1 MNKVFKV
8 IWNHATQSW
17 VAVSELTSA
26 KGKTKSKKLTALSVA
41 VGSALVGTPALAAV
55 YVNNQQVAAA
65 GSSSRLVISTGAS
78 DTIANKIDS
87 TTTTKYDNFI
97 RIGDAND
104 PVTRD
109 GDILIGFGHK
119 NLSSGE
125 AGDTIIGHKANIG
138 GGNLDSFSTGVGYRV
153 QSAGPSVSIGVGA
166 RSDIKSNSG
175 WNSTRNGGVAIGA
188 YALQGGNADGGVAVG
203 ALSGGDYNYI
213 TSIGTLSGVG
223 GYQVDQVRD
232 KGYRVNGGNEGATSI
247 GYSAGARGRNSVAV
261 GREAT
266 TANGQGRDAV
276 SVGYSTHSIGE
287 SSVALGPYAVAGGF
301 SASEITALET
311 EKTRLEGVIAE
322 INSDWESAR
331 DQLNREAGIVST
343 VEVKFRMG
351 QLLSAREKAQQELN
365 RIKADLNRTSAT
377 PTQSTTTAM
386 AIGYKALANN
396 LNATAIGRQ
405 SQASAIS
412 AVALGTNARVN
423 ANLATSAIAIGKD
436 ANVLQNSTNAI
447 ALGMNASVVGD
458 LNGSSGSIA
467 IGSNTAAGNKN
478 ASWGANRDRRLG
490 FLAAQNATAVG
501 SESIAGA
508 DNALTLGYKNTVNAP
523 NSSAIGSN
531 NTVGTYS
538 SVAYVNNVASATY
551 SGVGSHVLGSN
562 INVTANNTMVIGN
575 NILVTEANRSGSVV
589 LGDNSSVPTNTTAIN
604 SAKVGNITY
613 SGFAGNLSGSSTDGS
628 AEVAADQGRFVSI
641 GNATAPRQIK
651 HVAAGRIEADSTDAI
666 NGSQLYSL
674 TGVVSNMGVSVAN
687 VIGGNAVLNPN
698 GTVSG
703 FSQPLNTTALSNDQ
717 DYTAPTTP
725 AANVSTAITNL
736 NNYVN
741 AGWKIAQGDEPAA
754 KARISPNEQVNFK
767 ADGLATVSVAEN
779 TTNNGADVTYS
790 VKKGTFDTTT
800 NGTVKANST
809 EGVVTNADVA
819 TAVNNSGWNTTLSTG
834 KTLNVNP
841 GDQVNYV
848 NGNGTTANVTTTTVG
863 GKDVVSV
870 SYNVNE
876 TTGTVNPNGTV
887 KVSDNNA
894 FLNASA
900 VANLVNNA
908 GFNVTTKAVDKF
920 AEQTTKTARVK
931 AGGNV
936 TYIAG
941 KNIAIEQDNQNFTF
955 STTKDVTFENATVN
969 QTLTVGNGTNA
980 TNFTST
986 SEGLKVATSTGD
998 KQAIVNVKSTL
1009 PGTADSTGAALDT
1022 DTATSVTAPTLTT
1035 ENKARAAT
1043 IDDVVNTGWNLRGQ
1057 KAANGSVEAVDFV
1070 KPYDTV
1076 VFKSGNNATTDVITT
1091 TDDNKVSTVTI
1102 TAKAE
1107 PVKTSGLTTT
1117 VNNNGTVSV
1126 ATGEARTNLVNA
1138 TTVANAINA
1147 SGWNTNVTNATTGAT
1162 ETKVV
1167 TPGTQVDYVNGNGTT
1182 ANVSLKDGKVAVSYN
1197 VNQTKGSVNTNGT
1210 VSVVDG
1216 NSFLNASTV
1225 ANLVNNS
1232 AFSVTTAKVDAF
1244 AENQEGKANAAVKAG
1259 GNITYTAGKNIAIKQ
1274 AGTNFTFSTTKD
1286 VVFNNAQVNSTL
1298 TIGNGTATSPKVNI
1312 QSTTKGLD
1320 MGNAVLT
1327 NVSSGITPYAAG
1339 TTPVT
1344 TAKSGLAD
1352 LANSTQTNV
1361 VTVADAAK
1369 LGWVVSTD
1377 KTTTDATT
1385 GTADGNVY
1393 AANVTTANEVKFVG
1407 KGYATVSGA
1416 TDSNGV
1422 RTITVSVGNV
1432 GAGKINADG
1441 SVTET
1446 KAGLLTAEEGTKLIN
1461 GAGWLTNVTNAT
1473 TGATETKVVTPGT
1486 QVNYVDGNGTTA
1498 NVIKNTVGGKEVV
1511 SVSYDVKAGANT
1523 IAFNKDGDELVKVGD
1538 KYYKVA
1544 DVVDGKPTNNAV
1556 AVETADIATADNRT
1570 PYENALN
1577 GLVNLTSSVQSN
1589 AMTVADAARMGWVVS
1604 TSANDYSANVT
1615 NTKEVNFVGLG
1626 AVDVSGSN
1634 VDEIRNINVSVD
1646 LPVDYTE
1653 TTITE
1658 NGQEVDV
1665 VKLSDGK
1672 WYKVS
1677 DLNDQGEPK
1686 DDAVAVDTKVTPI
1699 SKKGAVLSD
1708 ASSSL
1713 NNNPYKA
1720 KEYTYD
1726 DVNQTVTP
1734 KTYAE
1739 LLAADPNFNKDEIK
1753 EGTNGVKLNNVGWAE
1768 APDQAV
1774 NLDQLN
1780 QTVYKSGFYVK
1791 QNGVDTKGTNSAE
1804 DSATEKVTPE
1814 DVVNFVNGKNTVLK
1828 ATTTRNA
1835 QTGQDTTNVTV
1846 DVDLPVVYTDAE
1858 GAKVVKV
1865 GDKYYY
1871 AEDVENGKLK
1881 NGVDA
1886 DNDAVTNVVA
1896 SMNNVAS
1903 DDDTAGN
1910 NVVLRNV
1917 AEGTKTLAF
1926 DTEGNPLVEI
1936 DGKYYKLNEDGKADT
1951 TTVITPAT
1959 SEQLKQL
1966 DDKYLAN
1973 FTSAVTGLADLDHS
1987 DQSNALTVADAQKL
2001 GWVVSAGDYAANVTN
2016 ANEVRFNGSNG
2027 ISVTGETD
2035 KNTGVRNINVSI
2047 AKGKVDGNTTT
2058 GVATGDTNYVTG
2070 DQVAKAI
2077 NESGWKTNV
2086 TNATTG
2092 LPETKVVTPGTQVDY
2107 VNGNGTTANVT
2118 LKDGKVAVSYNV
2130 NQTTGSVNPNGTATV
2145 TDGNAFLNASTV
2157 ANLVNNSAFSVTTAK
2172 VDAFAENQE
2181 GKANAAVKA
2190 GGNITYTAGKNIA
2203 ISQNGSNF
2211 TFSTTKD
2218 IEVDSVTANNR
2229 VQIGSGDTAVNL
2241 TSDSGALQVADKD
2254 GNATQ
2259 ITNVEAGTN
2268 VMAFNKEGDQLV
2280 QVGDKFYVVDPETN
2294 EVDFDQESTPATE
2307 EELDELAKAKPE
2319 LKAYVAYAKAAS
2331 GLADLDNSE
2340 QTNALTV
2347 ADAQRLGWVV
2357 SASGNDYADS
2367 VTNANEVRFNG
2378 VNGVS
2383 VTGNTTDGVRNI
2395 NISLNTTTLTSNAN
2409 GTTTVTNGNSYVNG
2423 TTVADA
2429 INKAGWNTTLSDG
2442 TTLNVNPGDQVNY
2455 VNGNGTTANVTKAK
2469 DANGNDVVSVSYN
2482 VNQTKGSVNTNGTV
2496 SVVDGNSFLNAS
2508 TVANLVNNSAFSV
2521 TTAKVDAFAENQ
2533 EGKANAAVK
2542 AGGNITYTAGK
2553 NIAISQNGSNFTFST
2568 TKDIEV
2574 DSVTANNRVQIG
2586 SGDTAVNL
2594 TSDSGALQVADKD
2607 GNATQITNVEA
2618 GTNVMAFNKEGDQLV
2633 QVGDK
2638 FYVVDPETNEVDF
2651 DQESTPATEEEL
2663 DELAKAKPELKAYVA
2678 YAKAASGLADLDNS
2692 EQTNAL
2698 TVADAQRLGWVV
2710 SASGNDYADSVTN
2723 ANEVRFNGVNGV
2735 SVTGNTTDGVRNIN
2749 ISLNTTTLTSNA
2761 NGTTTVTNG
2770 NSYVNGTTVAD
2781 AINKAGWNTTLSDG
2795 TTLNVNPGDQVNY
2808 VNGNGTTANVTK
2820 AKDANGND
2828 VVSVSYNVNQTKGSV
2843 NTNGTVSVVD
2853 GNSFLNASTVANLV
2867 NNSAFSVTTAKV
2879 DAFAENQEGKA
2890 NAAVKAGGNITYTA
2904 GKNIA
2909 ISQNGSNFTFSTTKD
2924 IEVDS
2929 VTANN
2934 RVQIGSGDT
2943 AVNLTSDSGALQVAD
2958 KDGNATQITN
2968 VEAGTNVMAFNKE
2981 GDQLVQ
2987 VGDKFYVVDPETNE
3001 VDFDQESTPATE
3013 EELDE
3018 LAKAKPELKAY
3029 VAYAKAAS
3037 GLADLDNSEQTNAL
3051 TVADAQ
3057 RLGWVV
3063 SASGNDYADSVT
3075 NANEVRFNGSNG
3087 ISVTGE
3093 TDEHGVRNINVSIA
3107 KGNVAGNTTTGV
3119 ATGDTNYVTG
3129 DQVANAINNSGWKT
3143 TATKVVDE
3151 AGNEIVDANKATA
3164 VNPGDSVNYVDGNS
3178 TKANVVVTK
3187 AADGKE
3193 TVNVSYDLVTE
3204 DHLTPVANDAKSVTK
3219 PTNID
3224 AKGKDAATV
3233 NDVLNAGWNLQANDE
3248 AVDAVT
3254 HGNNVN
3260 FTSKDGSVKITAKS
3274 DGSTSSL
3281 DFAVNATSIVN
3292 QVAGTI
3298 SYNKDGKA
3306 TTNGDGKRIATVGDV
3321 ANTINNTGWLTNVTD
3336 AKGNVT
3342 TKVVTPNT
3350 QVNYVNGDGT
3360 KANVVANSTTGGL
3373 DVTFNVKSAN
3383 PETLTVDGNGVKV
3396 NTGSITEATD
3406 VAGDAN
3412 RGKVTVAAGEGNKVA
3427 TVQNV
3432 ANAINS
3438 ASWTVKVA
3446 DTQEEITTSTANDEG
3461 SSVRAGNEITH
3472 VAGKNLKVKRDG
3484 RNVTYALAND
3494 VSVNTVTAQNSI
3506 KVGAG
3511 NAATTVTTSSAQDG
3525 VTEVKLADAAGK
3537 ATRITNVAAGVK
3549 DTDAVNVSQLRNS
3562 NAQINQNI
3570 AHLNNKVNRMGKDLR
3585 AGIAGSN
3592 AAAGLPQVYIPGKS
3606 MVAAAAGTFK
3616 GQSAVAVGYSRA
3628 SDNGKVI
3635 LKLQGNA
3642 NTRGDV
3648 GGSVGVGYQW

>member
-41 VGSALVGTPALAAV
+41 VGSALVGTPVLAAV
-55 YVNNQQVAAA
+55 YVNNQEVTTA
-65 GSSSRLVISTGAS
+65 GGGSRIVISTGAS
-78 DTIANKIDS
+78 QTIADKITP
-87 TTTTKYDNFI
+87 TTAISRKHDYFI
-97 RIGDAND
+97 RIGDAGNPVVND
-104 PVTRD
+104 
-109 GDILIGFGHK
+109 GQILIGFGI
-119 NLSSGE
+119 NNQSSGE
-125 AGDTIIGHKANIG
+125 AGDTIIGHRARMG
-138 GGNLDSFSTGVGYRV
+138 GGNLDSFSTGVGYRI

-166 RSDIKSNSG
+166 RSDINENRA
-175 WNSTRNGGVAIGA
+175 WNGTENGGVAIGA
-188 YALQGGNADGGVAVG
+188 YALQAGNKDGGVAIG
-203 ALSGGDYNYI
+203 AVSGGDYNYI
-213 TSIGTLSGVG
+213 TSVGALSGVG
-223 GYQVDQVRD
+223 GFHVDQVKDIGFRI
-232 KGYRVNGGNEGATSI
+232 YGGNDGATSI
-247 GYSAGARGRNSVAV
+247 GYRAGARGRNSVAV

-266 TANGQGRDAV
+266 TANAQGKDAV

-311 EKTRLEGVIAE
+311 EKTRLEGVLTN
-322 INSDWESAR
+322 INTTLQSAI
-331 DQLNREAGIVST
+331 DDLNANAGTVST
-343 VEVKFRMG
+343 VERKFRVG
-351 QLLSAREKAQQELN
+351 QLHSAQVKAQQELN
-365 RIKADLNRTSAT
+365 RVKADLTRASAT

-613 SGFAGNLSGSSTDGS
+613 SGFAGNLGGSSTDGS

-1182 ANVSLKDGKVAVSYN
+1182 ANVTLKDGKVAVSYN
-1197 VNQTKGSVNTNGT
+1197 VNQTTGSVNTNGT
-1210 VSVVDG
+1210 AKVADG

-1232 AFSVTTAKVDAF
+1232 AFNVTTAKVDAF
-1244 AENQEGKANAAVKAG
+1244 AENQEGKANATVKAG
-1259 GNITYTAGKNIAIKQ
+1259 GNITYTAGKNIAISQ
-1274 AGTNFTFSTTKD
+1274 NGSNFTFSTTKD

-1486 QVNYVDGNGTTA
+1486 QV
-1498 NVIKNTVGGKEVV
+1498 
-1511 SVSYDVKAGANT
+1511 
-1523 IAFNKDGDELVKVGD
+1523 
-1538 KYYKVA
+1538 
-1544 DVVDGKPTNNAV
+1544 
-1556 AVETADIATADNRT
+1556 
-1570 PYENALN
+1570 
-1577 GLVNLTSSVQSN
+1577 
-1589 AMTVADAARMGWVVS
+1589 
-1604 TSANDYSANVT
+1604 
-1615 NTKEVNFVGLG
+1615 
-1626 AVDVSGSN
+1626 
-1634 VDEIRNINVSVD
+1634 
-1646 LPVDYTE
+1646 
-1653 TTITE
+1653 
-1658 NGQEVDV
+1658 
-1665 VKLSDGK
+1665 
-1672 WYKVS
+1672 
-1677 DLNDQGEPK
+1677 
-1686 DDAVAVDTKVTPI
+1686 
-1699 SKKGAVLSD
+1699 
-1708 ASSSL
+1708 
-1713 NNNPYKA
+1713 
-1720 KEYTYD
+1720 
-1726 DVNQTVTP
+1726 
-1734 KTYAE
+1734 
-1739 LLAADPNFNKDEIK
+1739 
-1753 EGTNGVKLNNVGWAE
+1753 
-1768 APDQAV
+1768 
-1774 NLDQLN
+1774 
-1780 QTVYKSGFYVK
+1780 
-1791 QNGVDTKGTNSAE
+1791 
-1804 DSATEKVTPE
+1804 
-1814 DVVNFVNGKNTVLK
+1814 
-1828 ATTTRNA
+1828 
-1835 QTGQDTTNVTV
+1835 
-1846 DVDLPVVYTDAE
+1846 
-1858 GAKVVKV
+1858 
-1865 GDKYYY
+1865 
-1871 AEDVENGKLK
+1871 
-1881 NGVDA
+1881 
-1886 DNDAVTNVVA
+1886 
-1896 SMNNVAS
+1896 
-1903 DDDTAGN
+1903 
-1910 NVVLRNV
+1910 
-1917 AEGTKTLAF
+1917 
-1926 DTEGNPLVEI
+1926 
-1936 DGKYYKLNEDGKADT
+1936 
-1951 TTVITPAT
+1951 
-1959 SEQLKQL
+1959 
-1966 DDKYLAN
+1966 
-1973 FTSAVTGLADLDHS
+1973 
-1987 DQSNALTVADAQKL
+1987 
-2001 GWVVSAGDYAANVTN
+2001 
-2016 ANEVRFNGSNG
+2016 
-2027 ISVTGETD
+2027 
-2035 KNTGVRNINVSI
+2035 
-2047 AKGKVDGNTTT
+2047 
-2058 GVATGDTNYVTG
+2058 
-2070 DQVAKAI
+2070 
-2077 NESGWKTNV
+2077 
-2086 TNATTG
+2086 
-2092 LPETKVVTPGTQVDY
+2092 DY

-2130 NQTTGSVNPNGTATV
+2130 NQTTGSVNTNGTAKV
-2145 TDGNAFLNASTV
+2145 ADGNSFLNASTV
-2157 ANLVNNSAFSVTTAK
+2157 ANLVNNSAFNVTTAK

-2181 GKANAAVKA
+2181 GKANATVKA

-2218 IEVDSVTANNR
+2218 IEVDSVTANKR

-2241 TSDSGALQVADKD
+2241 TTDLGALKVADKD

-2294 EVDFDQESTPATE
+2294 EVDFTKESTPATE
-2307 EELDELAKAKPE
+2307 EELDELAKAKPA
-2319 LKAYVAYAKAAS
+2319 LKAYVAYSKAAS

-2482 VNQTKGSVNTNGTV
+2482 VNQTTGSVNPNGTAKV
-2496 SVVDGNSFLNAS
+2496 ADGNSFLNAS
-2508 TVANLVNNSAFSV
+2508 TVANLVNNSAFNV

-2533 EGKANAAVK
+2533 EGKANATVK

-2574 DSVTANNRVQIG
+2574 DSVTANKRVQIG

-2594 TSDSGALQVADKD
+2594 TTDLGALKVADKD

-2651 DQESTPATEEEL
+2651 TKESTPATEEEL
-2663 DELAKAKPELKAYVA
+2663 DELAKAKPALKAYVA
-2678 YAKAASGLADLDNS
+2678 YS
-2692 EQTNAL
+2692 
-2698 TVADAQRLGWVV
+2698 
-2710 SASGNDYADSVTN
+2710 
-2723 ANEVRFNGVNGV
+2723 
-2735 SVTGNTTDGVRNIN
+2735 
-2749 ISLNTTTLTSNA
+2749 
-2761 NGTTTVTNG
+2761 
-2770 NSYVNGTTVAD
+2770 
-2781 AINKAGWNTTLSDG
+2781 
-2795 TTLNVNPGDQVNY
+2795 
-2808 VNGNGTTANVTK
+2808 
-2820 AKDANGND
+2820 
-2828 VVSVSYNVNQTKGSV
+2828 
-2843 NTNGTVSVVD
+2843 
-2853 GNSFLNASTVANLV
+2853 
-2867 NNSAFSVTTAKV
+2867 
-2879 DAFAENQEGKA
+2879 
-2890 NAAVKAGGNITYTA
+2890 
-2904 GKNIA
+2904 
-2909 ISQNGSNFTFSTTKD
+2909 
-2924 IEVDS
+2924 
-2929 VTANN
+2929 
-2934 RVQIGSGDT
+2934 
-2943 AVNLTSDSGALQVAD
+2943 
-2958 KDGNATQITN
+2958 
-2968 VEAGTNVMAFNKE
+2968 
-2981 GDQLVQ
+2981 
-2987 VGDKFYVVDPETNE
+2987 
-3001 VDFDQESTPATE
+3001 
-3013 EELDE
+3013 
-3018 LAKAKPELKAY
+3018 
-3029 VAYAKAAS
+3029 KAAS

>member
-8 IWNHATQSW
+8 IWNHATQTW
-17 VAVSELTSA
+17 VAVSEFSKA
-26 KGKTKSKKLTALSVA
+26 KGKTKSLAKLAPISLMVGTALT
-41 VGSALVGTPALAAV
+41 GEALAAV
-55 YVNNQQVAAA
+55 TEVSVTPVLKSDSDYGIFI
-65 GSSSRLVISTGAS
+65 GSKTTSNIKVQTSATAPKDVIV
-78 DTIANKIDS
+78 
-87 TTTTKYDNFI
+87 
-97 RIGDAND
+97 IGNRTPA
-104 PVTRD
+104 TD
-109 GDILIGFGHK
+109 GSI
-119 NLSSGE
+119 
-125 AGDTIIGHKANIG
+125 IIGHGISSFSSGVAADTLVGNYIRLG
-138 GGNLDSFSTGVGYRV
+138 GGGGDSLSTAIGYGTQV
-153 QSAGPSVSIGVGA
+153 AGPSVVIGVGA
-166 RSDIKSNSG
+166 RGDIDSWHG
-175 WNSTRNGGVAIGA
+175 WESVSAGGVAIGDFSSIGGNKDGGVAIGA
-188 YALQGGNADGGVAVG
+188 IAQADQNNSIAIGR
-203 ALSGGDYNYI
+203 LSGATRQYFYRYPENANGKVYNIDEAKGQNDLLSIGYNASARSGSSI
-213 TSIGTLSGVG
+213 SIGTFSS
-223 GYQVDQVRD
+223 
-232 KGYRVNGGNEGATSI
+232 TSI
-247 GYSAGARGRNSVAV
+247 KGNSAIAV
-261 GREAT
+261 G
-266 TANGQGRDAV
+266 NGAKTIQSNGLA
-276 SVGYSTHSIGE
+276 IGKN
-287 SSVALGPYAVAGGF
+287 AVAGGY
-301 SASEITALET
+301 S
-311 EKTRLEGVIAE
+311 
-322 INSDWESAR
+322 NSDIS
-331 DQLNREAGIVST
+331 DLDSQITKLNGADYLEDAKKRLDEMIATVASNGTAQNKFKYASIKAGI
-343 VEVKFRMG
+343 ERI
-351 QLLSAREKAQQELN
+351 QLAIARLTEDKKYLAAVPN
-365 RIKADLNRTSAT
+365 IV
-377 PTQSTTTAM
+377 
-386 AIGYKALANN
+386 ANN
-396 LNATAIGRQ
+396 
-405 SQASAIS
+405 
-412 AVALGTNARVN
+412 
-423 ANLATSAIAIGKD
+423 AIAIGNETK
-436 ANVLQNSTNAI
+436 ATNLNAI
-447 ALGMNASVVGD
+447 AIGNSSKASGID
-458 LNGSSGSIA
+458 SIA
-467 IGSNTAAGNKN
+467 LGNSNNVTGNY
-478 ASWGANRDRRLG
+478 SGAFGDPNNVTG
-490 FLAAQNATAVG
+490 NQSYAFGN
-501 SESIAGA
+501 
-508 DNALTLGYKNTVNAP
+508 NNTVNADQ
-523 NSSAIGSN
+523 AFVLG
-531 NTVGTYS
+531 NTVTVQAPAGDSYTG
-538 SVAYVNNVASATY
+538 A
-551 SGVGSHVLGSN
+551 
-562 INVTANNTMVIGN
+562 
-575 NILVTEANRSGSVV
+575 VV
-589 LGDNSSVPTNTTAIN
+589 LGDNSTVPTEVKKVN
-604 SAKVGNITY
+604 SAKIGTENGKKLVY
-613 SGFAGNLSGSSTDGS
+613 SGFAGNLDGTDTDGNPS
-628 AEVAADQGRFVSI
+628 KAAADKQGRFVSV
-641 GNATAPRQIK
+641 GNATSPRQVK
-651 HVAAGRIEADSTDAI
+651 FVAAGEISATSTDAI
-666 NGSQLYSL
+666 NGSQLYAFS
-674 TGVVSNMGVSVAN
+674 GVVNNLATSASTI
-687 VIGGNAVLNPN
+687 IGGGATLNQN
-698 GTVSG
+698 GTLEN
-703 FSQPLNTTALSNDQ
+703 FSQPLNTTGLAGAA
-717 DYTAPTTP
+717 YTKPTT
-725 AANVSTAITNL
+725 AANNIATAITNL
-736 NNYVN
+736 NDYVN
-741 AGWKIAQGDEPAA
+741 AGWKIAQGDDTAA

-767 ADGLATVSVAEN
+767 ANGLATVSVEAN
-779 TTNNGADVTYS
+779 GTGGADVTYS
-790 VKKGTFDTTT
+790 VQKGTFDTTT
-800 NGTVKANST
+800 NGTVKANPT
-809 EGVVTNADVA
+809 EGVVTNTDVA
-819 TAVNNSGWNTTLSTG
+819 TAVNNSGWNTTTTG
-834 KTLNVNP
+834 GTNVTVNP

-848 NGNGTTANVTTTTVG
+848 NGKGTNANVTTAKDAN

-870 SYNVNE
+870 SYNVNQ
-876 TTGTVNPNGTV
+876 TTGSLNP
-887 KVSDNNA
+887 
-894 FLNASA
+894 
-900 VANLVNNA
+900 
-908 GFNVTTKAVDKF
+908 
-920 AEQTTKTARVK
+920 
-931 AGGNV
+931 
-936 TYIAG
+936 
-941 KNIAIEQDNQNFTF
+941 
-955 STTKDVTFENATVN
+955 
-969 QTLTVGNGTNA
+969 
-980 TNFTST
+980 
-986 SEGLKVATSTGD
+986 
-998 KQAIVNVKSTL
+998 
-1009 PGTADSTGAALDT
+1009 
-1022 DTATSVTAPTLTT
+1022 
-1035 ENKARAAT
+1035 
-1043 IDDVVNTGWNLRGQ
+1043 
-1057 KAANGSVEAVDFV
+1057 
-1070 KPYDTV
+1070 
-1076 VFKSGNNATTDVITT
+1076 
-1091 TDDNKVSTVTI
+1091 
-1102 TAKAE
+1102 
-1107 PVKTSGLTTT
+1107 
-1117 VNNNGTVSV
+1117 NGTVSV
-1126 ATGEARTNLVNA
+1126 A
-1138 TTVANAINA
+1138 
-1147 SGWNTNVTNATTGAT
+1147 
-1162 ETKVV
+1162 
-1167 TPGTQVDYVNGNGTT
+1167 
-1182 ANVSLKDGKVAVSYN
+1182 
-1197 VNQTKGSVNTNGT
+1197 
-1210 VSVVDG
+1210 DG

-1225 ANLVNNS
+1225 ANLVNNAS
-1232 AFSVTTAKVDAF
+1232 FSVTTAKVDAF

-1312 QSTTKGLD
+1312 TSTTSGLD

-1327 NVSSGITPYAAG
+1327 NVASGINTYPAG

-1352 LANSTQTNV
+1352 LANSTSTNV

-1369 LGWVVSTD
+1369 LGWVVSAD

-1385 GTADGNVY
+1385 GTANANAY

-1422 RTITVSVGNV
+1422 RTITVSVGQV
-1432 GAGKINADG
+1432 GAGQINADG

-1446 KAGLLTAEEGTKLIN
+1446 SAGLLTAEEGTKLIN

-1473 TGATETKVVTPGT
+1473 TGLTETKVVTPGT

-2157 ANLVNNSAFSVTTAK
+2157 ANLVNNSAFNVTTAK

-2218 IEVDSVTANNR
+2218 IEVDSVTANKR

-2241 TSDSGALQVADKD
+2241 TTDLGALQVADKD

-2294 EVDFDQESTPATE
+2294 EVDFTKESTPATE
-2307 EELDELAKAKPE
+2307 EELDELAKAKPA
-2319 LKAYVAYAKAAS
+2319 LKAYVAYS
-2331 GLADLDNSE
+2331 
-2340 QTNALTV
+2340 
-2347 ADAQRLGWVV
+2347 
-2357 SASGNDYADS
+2357 
-2367 VTNANEVRFNG
+2367 
-2378 VNGVS
+2378 
-2383 VTGNTTDGVRNI
+2383 
-2395 NISLNTTTLTSNAN
+2395 
-2409 GTTTVTNGNSYVNG
+2409 
-2423 TTVADA
+2423 
-2429 INKAGWNTTLSDG
+2429 
-2442 TTLNVNPGDQVNY
+2442 
-2455 VNGNGTTANVTKAK
+2455 
-2469 DANGNDVVSVSYN
+2469 
-2482 VNQTKGSVNTNGTV
+2482 
-2496 SVVDGNSFLNAS
+2496 
-2508 TVANLVNNSAFSV
+2508 
-2521 TTAKVDAFAENQ
+2521 
-2533 EGKANAAVK
+2533 
-2542 AGGNITYTAGK
+2542 
-2553 NIAISQNGSNFTFST
+2553 
-2568 TKDIEV
+2568 
-2574 DSVTANNRVQIG
+2574 
-2586 SGDTAVNL
+2586 
-2594 TSDSGALQVADKD
+2594 
-2607 GNATQITNVEA
+2607 
-2618 GTNVMAFNKEGDQLV
+2618 
-2633 QVGDK
+2633 
-2638 FYVVDPETNEVDF
+2638 
-2651 DQESTPATEEEL
+2651 
-2663 DELAKAKPELKAYVA
+2663 
-2678 YAKAASGLADLDNS
+2678 
-2692 EQTNAL
+2692 
-2698 TVADAQRLGWVV
+2698 
-2710 SASGNDYADSVTN
+2710 
-2723 ANEVRFNGVNGV
+2723 
-2735 SVTGNTTDGVRNIN
+2735 
-2749 ISLNTTTLTSNA
+2749 
-2761 NGTTTVTNG
+2761 
-2770 NSYVNGTTVAD
+2770 
-2781 AINKAGWNTTLSDG
+2781 
-2795 TTLNVNPGDQVNY
+2795 
-2808 VNGNGTTANVTK
+2808 
-2820 AKDANGND
+2820 
-2828 VVSVSYNVNQTKGSV
+2828 
-2843 NTNGTVSVVD
+2843 
-2853 GNSFLNASTVANLV
+2853 
-2867 NNSAFSVTTAKV
+2867 
-2879 DAFAENQEGKA
+2879 
-2890 NAAVKAGGNITYTA
+2890 
-2904 GKNIA
+2904 
-2909 ISQNGSNFTFSTTKD
+2909 
-2924 IEVDS
+2924 
-2929 VTANN
+2929 
-2934 RVQIGSGDT
+2934 
-2943 AVNLTSDSGALQVAD
+2943 
-2958 KDGNATQITN
+2958 
-2968 VEAGTNVMAFNKE
+2968 
-2981 GDQLVQ
+2981 
-2987 VGDKFYVVDPETNE
+2987 
-3001 VDFDQESTPATE
+3001 
-3013 EELDE
+3013 
-3018 LAKAKPELKAY
+3018 
-3029 VAYAKAAS
+3029 KAAS

-3107 KGNVAGNTTTGV
+3107 KGNVEGNTTTGV

-3525 VTEVKLADAAGK
+3525 VTEVKLADEAGK

>member
-55 YVNNQQVAAA
+55 YVNNQEVTTA
-65 GSSSRLVISTGAS
+65 GSGSRIFITTATHPAMSSLL
-78 DTIANKIDS
+78 DQNNP
-87 TTTTKYDNFI
+87 KYDYSI
-97 RIGDAND
+97 RIGDEGQ
-104 PVTRD
+104 PSTRG
-109 GDILIGFGHK
+109 GDILIGYGHR
-119 NLSSGE
+119 NLSTGE
-125 AGDTIIGHKANIG
+125 AGDTIIGHRANVG

-166 RSDIKSNSG
+166 RSDIRSNSG
-175 WNSTRNGGVAIGA
+175 WNGTRNGGVAIGA
-188 YALQGGNADGGVAVG
+188 YALQGGNKDGGVAVG

-213 TSIGTLSGVG
+213 TSIGALSGVG
-223 GYQVDQVRD
+223 GYQVDQV
-232 KGYRVNGGNEGATSI
+232 KNVGYHVNGGNDGATSI
-247 GYSAGARGRNSVAV
+247 GYSAGARGQNSVAV

-266 TANGQGRDAV
+266 TANFKGKDAV

-287 SSVALGPYAVAGGF
+287 SSVALGSYAVAGGF
-301 SASEITALET
+301 SESEITQLQT
-311 EKTRLEGVIAE
+311 EKTRLEGVLTCITTA
-322 INSDWESAR
+322 WEGAR
-331 DQLNREAGIVST
+331 DELNAATSQTPVPST
-343 VEVKFRMG
+343 AELKFRMG

-365 RIKADLNRTSAT
+365 RINADLNRTSAT
-377 PTQSTTTAM
+377 PTQSTVTAM
-386 AIGYKALANN
+386 AIGYKAKANN
-396 LNATAIGRQ
+396 QNATAIGRE

-423 ANLATSAIAIGKD
+423 ANLATSAVAIGQD
-436 ANVLQNSTNAI
+436 ANVLQNSSHAI
-447 ALGMNASVVGD
+447 AIGANASVVGD

-467 IGSNTAAGNKN
+467 IGHNTAAGNKN
-478 ASWGANRDRRLG
+478 ASWSKNASRELG
-490 FLAAQNATAVG
+490 YLAAQNATAVG
-501 SESIAGA
+501 SESVAGGTNSTA
-508 DNALTLGYKNTVNAP
+508 FGYKNVINAP
-523 NSSAIGSN
+523 NSGALGFNNIIGN
-531 NTVGTYS
+531 HTKEKYN
-538 SVAYVNNVASATY
+538 NNVASAEYNGTD
-551 SGVGSHVLGSN
+551 SFVVGAN
-562 INVTANNTMVIGN
+562 NNVTANNTVVFGN
-575 NILVTEANRSGSVV
+575 NVIVNSQGINRTGAVV
-589 LGDNSSVPTNTTAIN
+589 FGDNSTVPTEVKAVN
-604 SAKVGNITY
+604 SAKIGTTDGSKLVY
-613 SGFAGNLSGSSTDGS
+613 SGFAGNLDGTDTDGNPS
-628 AEVAADQGRFVSI
+628 KAAADKQGRFVSV
-641 GNATAPRQIK
+641 GNATSPRQVK
-651 HVAAGRIEADSTDAI
+651 FVAAGEISATSTDAI
-666 NGSQLYSL
+666 NGSQLYAFS
-674 TGVVSNMGVSVAN
+674 GVVNNLATSASTI
-687 VIGGNAVLNPN
+687 IGGGATLNQN
-698 GTVSG
+698 GTLEN
-703 FSQPLNTTALSNDQ
+703 FSQPLNTTGLAGAA
-717 DYTAPTTP
+717 YTKPTT
-725 AANVSTAITNL
+725 AANNIATAITNL
-736 NNYVN
+736 NDYVN
-741 AGWKIAQGDEPAA
+741 AGWKIAQGDDTAA

-767 ADGLATVSVAEN
+767 ANGLATVSVEAN
-779 TTNNGADVTYS
+779 GTGGADVTYS
-790 VKKGTFDTTT
+790 VQKGTFDTTT
-800 NGTVKANST
+800 NGTVKANPT
-809 EGVVTNADVA
+809 EGVVTNTDVA
-819 TAVNNSGWNTTLSTG
+819 TAVNNSGWNTTTTG
-834 KTLNVNP
+834 GTNVTVNP

-848 NGNGTTANVTTTTVG
+848 NGKGTNANVTTAKDAN

-941 KNIAIEQDNQNFTF
+941 KNIAIEQDNQ
-955 STTKDVTFENATVN
+955 
-969 QTLTVGNGTNA
+969 
-980 TNFTST
+980 
-986 SEGLKVATSTGD
+986 
-998 KQAIVNVKSTL
+998 
-1009 PGTADSTGAALDT
+1009 
-1022 DTATSVTAPTLTT
+1022 
-1035 ENKARAAT
+1035 
-1043 IDDVVNTGWNLRGQ
+1043 
-1057 KAANGSVEAVDFV
+1057 
-1070 KPYDTV
+1070 
-1076 VFKSGNNATTDVITT
+1076 
-1091 TDDNKVSTVTI
+1091 
-1102 TAKAE
+1102 
-1107 PVKTSGLTTT
+1107 
-1117 VNNNGTVSV
+1117 
-1126 ATGEARTNLVNA
+1126 
-1138 TTVANAINA
+1138 
-1147 SGWNTNVTNATTGAT
+1147 
-1162 ETKVV
+1162 
-1167 TPGTQVDYVNGNGTT
+1167 
-1182 ANVSLKDGKVAVSYN
+1182 
-1197 VNQTKGSVNTNGT
+1197 
-1210 VSVVDG
+1210 
-1216 NSFLNASTV
+1216 
-1225 ANLVNNS
+1225 
-1232 AFSVTTAKVDAF
+1232 
-1244 AENQEGKANAAVKAG
+1244 
-1259 GNITYTAGKNIAIKQ
+1259 
-1274 AGTNFTFSTTKD
+1274 NFTFSTTKD

-1473 TGATETKVVTPGT
+1473 TGLTETKVVTPGT

-2157 ANLVNNSAFSVTTAK
+2157 ANLVNNSAFNVTTAK

-2218 IEVDSVTANNR
+2218 IEVDSVTANKR

-2241 TSDSGALQVADKD
+2241 TTDLGALQVADKD

-2294 EVDFDQESTPATE
+2294 EVDFTKESTPATE
-2307 EELDELAKAKPE
+2307 EELDELAKAKPA
-2319 LKAYVAYAKAAS
+2319 LKAYVAYS
-2331 GLADLDNSE
+2331 
-2340 QTNALTV
+2340 
-2347 ADAQRLGWVV
+2347 
-2357 SASGNDYADS
+2357 
-2367 VTNANEVRFNG
+2367 
-2378 VNGVS
+2378 
-2383 VTGNTTDGVRNI
+2383 
-2395 NISLNTTTLTSNAN
+2395 
-2409 GTTTVTNGNSYVNG
+2409 
-2423 TTVADA
+2423 
-2429 INKAGWNTTLSDG
+2429 
-2442 TTLNVNPGDQVNY
+2442 
-2455 VNGNGTTANVTKAK
+2455 
-2469 DANGNDVVSVSYN
+2469 
-2482 VNQTKGSVNTNGTV
+2482 
-2496 SVVDGNSFLNAS
+2496 
-2508 TVANLVNNSAFSV
+2508 
-2521 TTAKVDAFAENQ
+2521 
-2533 EGKANAAVK
+2533 
-2542 AGGNITYTAGK
+2542 
-2553 NIAISQNGSNFTFST
+2553 
-2568 TKDIEV
+2568 
-2574 DSVTANNRVQIG
+2574 
-2586 SGDTAVNL
+2586 
-2594 TSDSGALQVADKD
+2594 
-2607 GNATQITNVEA
+2607 
-2618 GTNVMAFNKEGDQLV
+2618 
-2633 QVGDK
+2633 
-2638 FYVVDPETNEVDF
+2638 
-2651 DQESTPATEEEL
+2651 
-2663 DELAKAKPELKAYVA
+2663 
-2678 YAKAASGLADLDNS
+2678 
-2692 EQTNAL
+2692 
-2698 TVADAQRLGWVV
+2698 
-2710 SASGNDYADSVTN
+2710 
-2723 ANEVRFNGVNGV
+2723 
-2735 SVTGNTTDGVRNIN
+2735 
-2749 ISLNTTTLTSNA
+2749 
-2761 NGTTTVTNG
+2761 
-2770 NSYVNGTTVAD
+2770 
-2781 AINKAGWNTTLSDG
+2781 
-2795 TTLNVNPGDQVNY
+2795 
-2808 VNGNGTTANVTK
+2808 
-2820 AKDANGND
+2820 
-2828 VVSVSYNVNQTKGSV
+2828 
-2843 NTNGTVSVVD
+2843 
-2853 GNSFLNASTVANLV
+2853 
-2867 NNSAFSVTTAKV
+2867 
-2879 DAFAENQEGKA
+2879 
-2890 NAAVKAGGNITYTA
+2890 
-2904 GKNIA
+2904 
-2909 ISQNGSNFTFSTTKD
+2909 
-2924 IEVDS
+2924 
-2929 VTANN
+2929 
-2934 RVQIGSGDT
+2934 
-2943 AVNLTSDSGALQVAD
+2943 
-2958 KDGNATQITN
+2958 
-2968 VEAGTNVMAFNKE
+2968 
-2981 GDQLVQ
+2981 
-2987 VGDKFYVVDPETNE
+2987 
-3001 VDFDQESTPATE
+3001 
-3013 EELDE
+3013 
-3018 LAKAKPELKAY
+3018 
-3029 VAYAKAAS
+3029 KAAS

-3107 KGNVAGNTTTGV
+3107 KGNVEGNTTTGV

>member
-41 VGSALVGTPALAAV
+41 VGSALVGTPVLAAV
-55 YVNNQQVAAA
+55 YVNNQEVTTA
-65 GSSSRLVISTGAS
+65 GGGSRIVISTGAS
-78 DTIANKIDS
+78 QTIADKITP
-87 TTTTKYDNFI
+87 TTAISRKHDYFI
-97 RIGDAND
+97 RIGDAGNPVVND
-104 PVTRD
+104 
-109 GDILIGFGHK
+109 GQILIGFGI
-119 NLSSGE
+119 NNQSSGE
-125 AGDTIIGHKANIG
+125 AGDTIIGHRARMG
-138 GGNLDSFSTGVGYRV
+138 GGNLDSFSTGVGYRI

-166 RSDIKSNSG
+166 RSDINENRA
-175 WNSTRNGGVAIGA
+175 WNGTENGGVAIGA
-188 YALQGGNADGGVAVG
+188 YALQAGNKDGGVAIG
-203 ALSGGDYNYI
+203 AVSGGDYNYI
-213 TSIGTLSGVG
+213 TSVGALSGVG
-223 GYQVDQVRD
+223 GFHVDQVKDIGFRI
-232 KGYRVNGGNEGATSI
+232 YGGNDGATSI
-247 GYSAGARGRNSVAV
+247 GYRAGARGRNSVAV

-266 TANGQGRDAV
+266 TANAQGKDAV

-311 EKTRLEGVIAE
+311 EKTRLEGVLTN
-322 INSDWESAR
+322 INTTLQSAI
-331 DQLNREAGIVST
+331 DDLNANAGTVST
-343 VEVKFRMG
+343 VERKFRVG
-351 QLLSAREKAQQELN
+351 QLHSAQVKAQQELN
-365 RIKADLNRTSAT
+365 RVKADLTRASAT

-613 SGFAGNLSGSSTDGS
+613 SGFAGNLGGSSTDGS

-1182 ANVSLKDGKVAVSYN
+1182 ANVTLKDGKVAVSYN
-1197 VNQTKGSVNTNGT
+1197 VNQTTGSVNPNGT
-1210 VSVVDG
+1210 AKVADG

-1232 AFSVTTAKVDAF
+1232 AFNVTTAKVDAF
-1244 AENQEGKANAAVKAG
+1244 AENQEGKANATVKAG
-1259 GNITYTAGKNIAIKQ
+1259 GNITYTAGKNIAISQ
-1274 AGTNFTFSTTKD
+1274 NGSNFTFSTTKD

-1486 QVNYVDGNGTTA
+1486 QV
-1498 NVIKNTVGGKEVV
+1498 
-1511 SVSYDVKAGANT
+1511 
-1523 IAFNKDGDELVKVGD
+1523 
-1538 KYYKVA
+1538 
-1544 DVVDGKPTNNAV
+1544 
-1556 AVETADIATADNRT
+1556 
-1570 PYENALN
+1570 
-1577 GLVNLTSSVQSN
+1577 
-1589 AMTVADAARMGWVVS
+1589 
-1604 TSANDYSANVT
+1604 
-1615 NTKEVNFVGLG
+1615 
-1626 AVDVSGSN
+1626 
-1634 VDEIRNINVSVD
+1634 
-1646 LPVDYTE
+1646 
-1653 TTITE
+1653 
-1658 NGQEVDV
+1658 
-1665 VKLSDGK
+1665 
-1672 WYKVS
+1672 
-1677 DLNDQGEPK
+1677 
-1686 DDAVAVDTKVTPI
+1686 
-1699 SKKGAVLSD
+1699 
-1708 ASSSL
+1708 
-1713 NNNPYKA
+1713 
-1720 KEYTYD
+1720 
-1726 DVNQTVTP
+1726 
-1734 KTYAE
+1734 
-1739 LLAADPNFNKDEIK
+1739 
-1753 EGTNGVKLNNVGWAE
+1753 
-1768 APDQAV
+1768 
-1774 NLDQLN
+1774 
-1780 QTVYKSGFYVK
+1780 
-1791 QNGVDTKGTNSAE
+1791 
-1804 DSATEKVTPE
+1804 
-1814 DVVNFVNGKNTVLK
+1814 
-1828 ATTTRNA
+1828 
-1835 QTGQDTTNVTV
+1835 
-1846 DVDLPVVYTDAE
+1846 
-1858 GAKVVKV
+1858 
-1865 GDKYYY
+1865 
-1871 AEDVENGKLK
+1871 
-1881 NGVDA
+1881 
-1886 DNDAVTNVVA
+1886 
-1896 SMNNVAS
+1896 
-1903 DDDTAGN
+1903 
-1910 NVVLRNV
+1910 
-1917 AEGTKTLAF
+1917 
-1926 DTEGNPLVEI
+1926 
-1936 DGKYYKLNEDGKADT
+1936 
-1951 TTVITPAT
+1951 
-1959 SEQLKQL
+1959 
-1966 DDKYLAN
+1966 
-1973 FTSAVTGLADLDHS
+1973 
-1987 DQSNALTVADAQKL
+1987 
-2001 GWVVSAGDYAANVTN
+2001 
-2016 ANEVRFNGSNG
+2016 
-2027 ISVTGETD
+2027 
-2035 KNTGVRNINVSI
+2035 
-2047 AKGKVDGNTTT
+2047 
-2058 GVATGDTNYVTG
+2058 
-2070 DQVAKAI
+2070 
-2077 NESGWKTNV
+2077 
-2086 TNATTG
+2086 
-2092 LPETKVVTPGTQVDY
+2092 DY

-2130 NQTTGSVNPNGTATV
+2130 NQTTGSVNPNGTAKV
-2145 TDGNAFLNASTV
+2145 ADGNSFLNASTV
-2157 ANLVNNSAFSVTTAK
+2157 ANLVNNSAFNVTTAK

-2181 GKANAAVKA
+2181 GKANATVKA

-2218 IEVDSVTANNR
+2218 IEVDSVTANKR

-2241 TSDSGALQVADKD
+2241 TTDLGALKVADKD

-2294 EVDFDQESTPATE
+2294 EVDFTKESTPATE
-2307 EELDELAKAKPE
+2307 EELDELAKAKPA
-2319 LKAYVAYAKAAS
+2319 LKAYVAYSKAAS

-2482 VNQTKGSVNTNGTV
+2482 VNQTTGSVNPNGTAKV
-2496 SVVDGNSFLNAS
+2496 ADGNSFLNAS
-2508 TVANLVNNSAFSV
+2508 TVANLVNNSAFNV

-2533 EGKANAAVK
+2533 EGKANATVK

-2574 DSVTANNRVQIG
+2574 DSVTANKRVQIG

-2594 TSDSGALQVADKD
+2594 TTDLGALKVADKD

-2651 DQESTPATEEEL
+2651 TKESTPATEEEL
-2663 DELAKAKPELKAYVA
+2663 DELAKAKPALKAYVA
-2678 YAKAASGLADLDNS
+2678 YS
-2692 EQTNAL
+2692 
-2698 TVADAQRLGWVV
+2698 
-2710 SASGNDYADSVTN
+2710 
-2723 ANEVRFNGVNGV
+2723 
-2735 SVTGNTTDGVRNIN
+2735 
-2749 ISLNTTTLTSNA
+2749 
-2761 NGTTTVTNG
+2761 
-2770 NSYVNGTTVAD
+2770 
-2781 AINKAGWNTTLSDG
+2781 
-2795 TTLNVNPGDQVNY
+2795 
-2808 VNGNGTTANVTK
+2808 
-2820 AKDANGND
+2820 
-2828 VVSVSYNVNQTKGSV
+2828 
-2843 NTNGTVSVVD
+2843 
-2853 GNSFLNASTVANLV
+2853 
-2867 NNSAFSVTTAKV
+2867 
-2879 DAFAENQEGKA
+2879 
-2890 NAAVKAGGNITYTA
+2890 
-2904 GKNIA
+2904 
-2909 ISQNGSNFTFSTTKD
+2909 
-2924 IEVDS
+2924 
-2929 VTANN
+2929 
-2934 RVQIGSGDT
+2934 
-2943 AVNLTSDSGALQVAD
+2943 
-2958 KDGNATQITN
+2958 
-2968 VEAGTNVMAFNKE
+2968 
-2981 GDQLVQ
+2981 
-2987 VGDKFYVVDPETNE
+2987 
-3001 VDFDQESTPATE
+3001 
-3013 EELDE
+3013 
-3018 LAKAKPELKAY
+3018 
-3029 VAYAKAAS
+3029 KAAS

>member
-55 YVNNQQVAAA
+55 YVNNQEVAAA

-78 DTIANKIDS
+78 QTIADKIDS
-87 TTTTKYDNFI
+87 TTTPKYDYFI
-97 RIGDAND
+97 RIGDAGN

-125 AGDTIIGHKANIG
+125 AGDTIIGHRANIG

-301 SASEITALET
+301 SASEITALQA
-311 EKTRLEGVIAE
+311 EKTRLEGVIAD
-322 INSDWESAR
+322 INSDWGSAR
-331 DQLNREAGIVST
+331 DQLDREAGTVST

-365 RIKADLNRTSAT
+365 RINADLTRTSAT

-412 AVALGTNARVN
+412 AVALGTSANVSGANASSALAIGHDARVIGDTAVN
-423 ANLATSAIAIGKD
+423 ATAIGRQSRIHHNATGAIAFGS
-436 ANVLQNSTNAI
+436 NSNI
-447 ALGMNASVVGD
+447 YGD
-458 LNGSSGSIA
+458 SSNSIA
-467 IGSNTAAGNKN
+467 IGTNANISNQYRKISNVYAVVE
-478 ASWGANRDRRLG
+478 
-490 FLAAQNATAVG
+490 NATVLGSFSTASANKGTAV
-501 SESIAGA
+501 
-508 DNALTLGYKNTVNAP
+508 
-523 NSSAIGSN
+523 GSN
-531 NTVGTYS
+531 NTVIGASSGALGSDNTVGAYS
-538 SVAYVNNVASATY
+538 SGIDTSTYNGTRSFVVGSNNTVTLANDTMVFGNNVA
-551 SGVGSHVLGSN
+551 
-562 INVTANNTMVIGN
+562 
-575 NILVTEANRSGSVV
+575 VTEANRSGSVI
-589 LGDNSSVPTNTTAIN
+589 LGNDSSVPENVTAIN
-604 SAKVGNITY
+604 SAKVGNVTY
-613 SGFAGNLSGSSTDGS
+613 AGFAGNLGGKTTDGTS
-628 AEVAADQGRFVSI
+628 AVAADQGRFVSI
-641 GNATAPRQIK
+641 GNSTSPRQLK
-651 HVAAGRIEADSTDAI
+651 HVAAGRIANDSTDAI

-703 FSQPLNTTALSNDQ
+703 FSQPLNTTALGNDET
-717 DYTAPTTP
+717 YTAPTAP

-741 AGWKIAQGDEPAA
+741 AGWKIAEDNDTAA

-779 TTNNGADVTYS
+779 TTNKGADVTYS
-790 VKKGTFDTTT
+790 VQKGTFDTTT
-800 NGTVKANST
+800 NGTVKASST
-809 EGVVTNADVA
+809 EGVVTNTDVA
-819 TAVNNSGWNTTLSTG
+819 TAVNNSGWNTTTTG
-834 KTLNVNP
+834 GTNVTVNP

-848 NGNGTTANVTTTTVG
+848 NGNGTTANVTTKTVD

-870 SYNVNE
+870 SYDVKQ

-887 KVSDNNA
+887 KVAEGNS
-894 FLNASA
+894 FLNAST

-908 GFNVTTKAVDKF
+908 AFNVTTAKVDAFATNQEGKAN
-920 AEQTTKTARVK
+920 ATVK
-931 AGGNV
+931 AGGNI
-936 TYIAG
+936 TYTAG
-941 KNIAIEQDNQNFTF
+941 KNIAIKQAGTNFTF

-1009 PGTADSTGAALDT
+1009 PGTADNNEV
-1022 DTATSVTAPTLTT
+1022 VTTERTLPTLTDAQ
-1035 ENKARAAT
+1035 KATAAT
-1043 IDDVVNTGWNLRGQ
+1043 VDDVLNAGWNLRGQ
-1057 KAANGSVEAVDFV
+1057 KTAGAEVEAVDFV

-1076 VFKSGNNATTDVITT
+1076 VFKSGNNATTDVVTT
-1091 TDDNKVSTVTI
+1091 TDANNKVSTVTI

-1126 ATGEARTNLVNA
+1126 ATGEDGTNLVNA

-1182 ANVSLKDGKVAVSYN
+1182 ANVTLKDGKVAVSYN
-1197 VNQTKGSVNTNGT
+1197 VNSTTGTVNPNGT
-1210 VSVVDG
+1210 VKVAEG

-1225 ANLVNNS
+1225 ANLVNNA
-1232 AFSVTTAKVDAF
+1232 AFNVTTAKVDAF
-1244 AENQEGKANAAVKAG
+1244 ATNQEGKANATVKAG
-1259 GNITYTAGKNIAIKQ
+1259 GNITYTAGKNIAISQ
-1274 AGTNFTFSTTKD
+1274 NGSNFTFSTTKD

-1486 QVNYVDGNGTTA
+1486 QV
-1498 NVIKNTVGGKEVV
+1498 
-1511 SVSYDVKAGANT
+1511 
-1523 IAFNKDGDELVKVGD
+1523 
-1538 KYYKVA
+1538 
-1544 DVVDGKPTNNAV
+1544 
-1556 AVETADIATADNRT
+1556 
-1570 PYENALN
+1570 
-1577 GLVNLTSSVQSN
+1577 
-1589 AMTVADAARMGWVVS
+1589 
-1604 TSANDYSANVT
+1604 
-1615 NTKEVNFVGLG
+1615 
-1626 AVDVSGSN
+1626 
-1634 VDEIRNINVSVD
+1634 
-1646 LPVDYTE
+1646 
-1653 TTITE
+1653 
-1658 NGQEVDV
+1658 
-1665 VKLSDGK
+1665 
-1672 WYKVS
+1672 
-1677 DLNDQGEPK
+1677 
-1686 DDAVAVDTKVTPI
+1686 
-1699 SKKGAVLSD
+1699 
-1708 ASSSL
+1708 
-1713 NNNPYKA
+1713 
-1720 KEYTYD
+1720 
-1726 DVNQTVTP
+1726 
-1734 KTYAE
+1734 
-1739 LLAADPNFNKDEIK
+1739 
-1753 EGTNGVKLNNVGWAE
+1753 
-1768 APDQAV
+1768 
-1774 NLDQLN
+1774 
-1780 QTVYKSGFYVK
+1780 
-1791 QNGVDTKGTNSAE
+1791 
-1804 DSATEKVTPE
+1804 
-1814 DVVNFVNGKNTVLK
+1814 
-1828 ATTTRNA
+1828 
-1835 QTGQDTTNVTV
+1835 
-1846 DVDLPVVYTDAE
+1846 
-1858 GAKVVKV
+1858 
-1865 GDKYYY
+1865 
-1871 AEDVENGKLK
+1871 
-1881 NGVDA
+1881 
-1886 DNDAVTNVVA
+1886 
-1896 SMNNVAS
+1896 
-1903 DDDTAGN
+1903 
-1910 NVVLRNV
+1910 
-1917 AEGTKTLAF
+1917 
-1926 DTEGNPLVEI
+1926 
-1936 DGKYYKLNEDGKADT
+1936 
-1951 TTVITPAT
+1951 
-1959 SEQLKQL
+1959 
-1966 DDKYLAN
+1966 
-1973 FTSAVTGLADLDHS
+1973 
-1987 DQSNALTVADAQKL
+1987 
-2001 GWVVSAGDYAANVTN
+2001 
-2016 ANEVRFNGSNG
+2016 
-2027 ISVTGETD
+2027 
-2035 KNTGVRNINVSI
+2035 
-2047 AKGKVDGNTTT
+2047 
-2058 GVATGDTNYVTG
+2058 
-2070 DQVAKAI
+2070 
-2077 NESGWKTNV
+2077 
-2086 TNATTG
+2086 
-2092 LPETKVVTPGTQVDY
+2092 DY

-2130 NQTTGSVNPNGTATV
+2130 NQTTGSVNTNGTAKV
-2145 TDGNAFLNASTV
+2145 ADGNSFLNASTV
-2157 ANLVNNSAFSVTTAK
+2157 ANLVNNAAFNVTTAK
-2172 VDAFAENQE
+2172 VDAFATNQE
-2181 GKANAAVKA
+2181 GKANATVKA

-2241 TSDSGALQVADKD
+2241 TTDLGALQVADKD

-2268 VMAFNKEGDQLV
+2268 IMAFNKEGDQLV
-2280 QVGDKFYVVDPETN
+2280 KVGDKYYVVNPETN
-2294 EVDFDQESTPATE
+2294 EVDYDQESTLATE

-2378 VNGVS
+2378 VNGIS

-2409 GTTTVTNGNSYVNG
+2409 GTTTVTNGNNYVNG

-2429 INKAGWNTTLSDG
+2429 INKAGWNTKLSDG

-2455 VNGNGTTANVTKAK
+2455 VSGKGTTANVTKAK

-2482 VNQTKGSVNTNGTV
+2482 VNQTTGSLNPNGTAKV
-2496 SVVDGNSFLNAS
+2496 ADGNSFLNAS
-2508 TVANLVNNSAFSV
+2508 TVANLVNNAAFNV
-2521 TTAKVDAFAENQ
+2521 TTAKVDAFATNQ
-2533 EGKANAAVK
+2533 EGKANATVK

-2594 TSDSGALQVADKD
+2594 TTDLGALQVADKD

-2618 GTNVMAFNKEGDQLV
+2618 GTNIMAFNKEGDQLV
-2633 QVGDK
+2633 KVGDK
-2638 FYVVDPETNEVDF
+2638 YYVVNPETNEVDY
-2651 DQESTPATEEEL
+2651 DQESTLATEEEL

-2723 ANEVRFNGVNGV
+2723 ANEVRFNGSNGI
-2735 SVTGNTTDGVRNIN
+2735 SVTGETDEHGVRNIN
-2749 ISLNTTTLTSNA
+2749 VSIAKGNVEGNTTTGVAAGDTNY
-2761 NGTTTVTNG
+2761 VT
-2770 NSYVNGTTVAD
+2770 
-2781 AINKAGWNTTLSDG
+2781 
-2795 TTLNVNPGDQVNY
+2795 GDQVAKAINESGWKTNVTNATTGLPETKVVTPGTQVDY
-2808 VNGNGTTANVTK
+2808 VNGNGTTANVTL
-2820 AKDANGND
+2820 KDGKVA
-2828 VVSVSYNVNQTKGSV
+2828 VSYNVNSTTGTV
-2843 NTNGTVSVVD
+2843 NPNGTVKVAE

-2867 NNSAFSVTTAKV
+2867 NNAAFNVTTAKV
-2879 DAFAENQEGKA
+2879 DAFATNQEGKA
-2890 NAAVKAGGNITYTA
+2890 NATVKAGGNITYTA

-2943 AVNLTSDSGALQVAD
+2943 AVNLTTDLGALQVAD

-2968 VEAGTNVMAFNKE
+2968 VEAGTNIMAFNKE
-2981 GDQLVQ
+2981 GDQLVK
-2987 VGDKFYVVDPETNE
+2987 VGDKYYVVNPETNE
-3001 VDFDQESTPATE
+3001 VDYDQESTLATE

-3525 VTEVKLADAAGK
+3525 VTEVKLADEAGK

>member
-26 KGKTKSKKLTALSVA
+26 KGKTKSKKLTALSVV
-41 VGSALVGTPALAAV
+41 VGSSLVGSQALAAIA
-55 YVNNQQVAAA
+55 VNNQEVTTA
-65 GSSSRLVISTGAS
+65 GSGSRIVIATGRG
-78 DTIANKIDS
+78 DNVANRMNKA
-87 TTTTKYDNFI
+87 KYDNFI
-97 RIGDAND
+97 RIGDTGN
-104 PVTRD
+104 PVASD
-109 GDILIGFGHK
+109 GDILIGFGIF
-119 NLSSGE
+119 NQSTGE
-125 AGDTIIGHKANIG
+125 AGDTVIGNRARLG
-138 GGNLDSFSTGVGYRV
+138 GGNADSFSTGVGYRI

-166 RSDIKSNSG
+166 RSDINSNAG
-175 WNSTRNGGVAIGA
+175 WNGTRNGGVAIGA

-213 TSIGTLSGVG
+213 TSVGTLSGVG
-223 GYQVDQVRD
+223 GYQVDQI
-232 KGYRVNGGNEGATSI
+232 KNIGYRVTNQREGNAGATSI
-247 GYSAGARGRNSVAV
+247 GYSAGARGLNSVAV

-266 TANGQGRDAV
+266 TADFKRGKDAV

-301 SASEITALET
+301 SASEISALET
-311 EKTRLEGVIAE
+311 EKTRLEGVITD
-322 INSDWESAR
+322 INTAWEGAKDEMNAAVLAAR
-331 DQLNREAGIVST
+331 ST
-343 VEVKFRMG
+343 VDLKFRMG
-351 QLLSAREKAQQELN
+351 QLLSAREKAKQELD

-377 PTQSTTTAM
+377 PTKSTTTAM

-412 AVALGTNARVN
+412 AVALGTSANVSGANASSALAIGHDARVIGDTAVN
-423 ANLATSAIAIGKD
+423 ATAIGRQSRIHHNATGAIAFGS
-436 ANVLQNSTNAI
+436 NSNI
-447 ALGMNASVVGD
+447 YGD
-458 LNGSSGSIA
+458 SSNSIA
-467 IGSNTAAGNKN
+467 IGTNANISNQYRKISNVYAVVE
-478 ASWGANRDRRLG
+478 
-490 FLAAQNATAVG
+490 NATVLGSFSTASANKGTAV
-501 SESIAGA
+501 
-508 DNALTLGYKNTVNAP
+508 
-523 NSSAIGSN
+523 GSN
-531 NTVGTYS
+531 NTVIGASSGALGSDNTVGAYS
-538 SVAYVNNVASATY
+538 SGIDTSTYNGTRSFVVGSNNTVTLANDTMVFGNNVA
-551 SGVGSHVLGSN
+551 
-562 INVTANNTMVIGN
+562 
-575 NILVTEANRSGSVV
+575 VTEANRSGSVI
-589 LGDNSSVPTNTTAIN
+589 LGNDSSVPENVTAIN
-604 SAKVGNITY
+604 SAKVGNVTY
-613 SGFAGNLSGSSTDGS
+613 AGFAGNLGGKTTDGTS
-628 AEVAADQGRFVSI
+628 AVAADQGRFVSI
-641 GNATAPRQIK
+641 GNSTSPRQLK
-651 HVAAGRIEADSTDAI
+651 HVAAGRIANDSTDAI

-703 FSQPLNTTALSNDQ
+703 FSQPLNTTALGNDET
-717 DYTAPTTP
+717 YTAPTAP

-741 AGWKIAQGDEPAA
+741 AGWKIAEGNDTAA

-779 TTNNGADVTYS
+779 TTNKGADVTYS
-790 VKKGTFDTTT
+790 VQKGTFDTTT
-800 NGTVKANST
+800 NGTVKASST
-809 EGVVTNADVA
+809 EGVVTNTDVA
-819 TAVNNSGWNTTLSTG
+819 TAVNNSGWNTTTTG
-834 KTLNVNP
+834 GTNVTVNP

-848 NGNGTTANVTTTTVG
+848 NGNGTTANVTTKTVD

-870 SYNVNE
+870 SYDVKQ

-887 KVSDNNA
+887 KVAEGNS
-894 FLNASA
+894 FLNAST

-908 GFNVTTKAVDKF
+908 AFNVTTAKVDAFVTNQEGKAN
-920 AEQTTKTARVK
+920 ATVK
-931 AGGNV
+931 AGGNI
-936 TYIAG
+936 TYTAG
-941 KNIAIEQDNQNFTF
+941 KNIAIKQAGTNFTF

-1009 PGTADSTGAALDT
+1009 PGTADNNEV
-1022 DTATSVTAPTLTT
+1022 VTTERTLPTLTDAQ
-1035 ENKARAAT
+1035 KATAAT
-1043 IDDVVNTGWNLRGQ
+1043 VDDVLNAGWNLRGQ
-1057 KAANGSVEAVDFV
+1057 KTAGAEVEAVDFV

-1076 VFKSGNNATTDVITT
+1076 VFKSGNNATTDVVTT
-1091 TDDNKVSTVTI
+1091 TDANNKVSTVTI

-1126 ATGEARTNLVNA
+1126 ATGEDGTNLVNA

-1182 ANVSLKDGKVAVSYN
+1182 ANVTLKDGKVAVSYN
-1197 VNQTKGSVNTNGT
+1197 VNSTTGTVNPNGT
-1210 VSVVDG
+1210 VKVAEG

-1225 ANLVNNS
+1225 ANLVNNA
-1232 AFSVTTAKVDAF
+1232 AFNVTTAKVDAF
-1244 AENQEGKANAAVKAG
+1244 VTNQEGKANATVKAG
-1259 GNITYTAGKNIAIKQ
+1259 GNITYTAGKNIAISQ
-1274 AGTNFTFSTTKD
+1274 NGSNFTFSTTKD

-1486 QVNYVDGNGTTA
+1486 QVDYVNGNGTTA
-1498 NVIKNTVGGKEVV
+1498 NVTLKDGKVA
-1511 SVSYDVKAGANT
+1511 VSYNVNQTTGSVNPNGTATVTDGNAFLNASTVANLVNNSAFNVTTAKVDAFAENQEGKANAAVKAGGNITYTAGKNIAISQNGSNFTFSTTKDIEVDSVTANKRVQIGSGDT
-1523 IAFNKDGDELVKVGD
+1523 AVNLTTDLGALQVADKDGNATQITNVEAGTNVMAFNKEGDQLVQVGD
-1538 KYYKVA
+1538 KFY
-1544 DVVDGKPTNNAV
+1544 VVDPETNEV
-1556 AVETADIATADNRT
+1556 DF
-1570 PYENALN
+1570 
-1577 GLVNLTSSVQSN
+1577 
-1589 AMTVADAARMGWVVS
+1589 
-1604 TSANDYSANVT
+1604 
-1615 NTKEVNFVGLG
+1615 TKE
-1626 AVDVSGSN
+1626 S
-1634 VDEIRNINVSVD
+1634 
-1646 LPVDYTE
+1646 
-1653 TTITE
+1653 
-1658 NGQEVDV
+1658 
-1665 VKLSDGK
+1665 
-1672 WYKVS
+1672 
-1677 DLNDQGEPK
+1677 
-1686 DDAVAVDTKVTPI
+1686 
-1699 SKKGAVLSD
+1699 
-1708 ASSSL
+1708 
-1713 NNNPYKA
+1713 
-1720 KEYTYD
+1720 
-1726 DVNQTVTP
+1726 
-1734 KTYAE
+1734 
-1739 LLAADPNFNKDEIK
+1739 
-1753 EGTNGVKLNNVGWAE
+1753 
-1768 APDQAV
+1768 
-1774 NLDQLN
+1774 
-1780 QTVYKSGFYVK
+1780 
-1791 QNGVDTKGTNSAE
+1791 
-1804 DSATEKVTPE
+1804 
-1814 DVVNFVNGKNTVLK
+1814 
-1828 ATTTRNA
+1828 
-1835 QTGQDTTNVTV
+1835 
-1846 DVDLPVVYTDAE
+1846 
-1858 GAKVVKV
+1858 
-1865 GDKYYY
+1865 
-1871 AEDVENGKLK
+1871 
-1881 NGVDA
+1881 
-1886 DNDAVTNVVA
+1886 
-1896 SMNNVAS
+1896 
-1903 DDDTAGN
+1903 
-1910 NVVLRNV
+1910 
-1917 AEGTKTLAF
+1917 
-1926 DTEGNPLVEI
+1926 
-1936 DGKYYKLNEDGKADT
+1936 
-1951 TTVITPAT
+1951 TPAT
-1959 SEQLKQL
+1959 EEELDELAKAKPALKAYVAYS
-1966 DDKYLAN
+1966 KAA
-1973 FTSAVTGLADLDHS
+1973 SGLADLDNS
-1987 DQSNALTVADAQKL
+1987 EQTNALTVADAQRL
-2001 GWVVSAGDYAANVTN
+2001 GWVVSASGNDYADSVTN

-2035 KNTGVRNINVSI
+2035 EHGVRNINVSI
-2047 AKGKVDGNTTT
+2047 AKGNVEGNTTT
-2058 GVATGDTNYVTG
+2058 GVAAGDTNYVTG

-2157 ANLVNNSAFSVTTAK
+2157 ANLVNNSAFNVTTAK

-2218 IEVDSVTANNR
+2218 IEVDSVTANKR

-2241 TSDSGALQVADKD
+2241 TTDLGALQVADKD

-2294 EVDFDQESTPATE
+2294 EVDFTKESTPATE
-2307 EELDELAKAKPE
+2307 EELDELAKAKPA
-2319 LKAYVAYAKAAS
+2319 LKAYVAYS
-2331 GLADLDNSE
+2331 
-2340 QTNALTV
+2340 
-2347 ADAQRLGWVV
+2347 
-2357 SASGNDYADS
+2357 
-2367 VTNANEVRFNG
+2367 
-2378 VNGVS
+2378 
-2383 VTGNTTDGVRNI
+2383 
-2395 NISLNTTTLTSNAN
+2395 
-2409 GTTTVTNGNSYVNG
+2409 
-2423 TTVADA
+2423 
-2429 INKAGWNTTLSDG
+2429 
-2442 TTLNVNPGDQVNY
+2442 
-2455 VNGNGTTANVTKAK
+2455 
-2469 DANGNDVVSVSYN
+2469 
-2482 VNQTKGSVNTNGTV
+2482 
-2496 SVVDGNSFLNAS
+2496 
-2508 TVANLVNNSAFSV
+2508 
-2521 TTAKVDAFAENQ
+2521 
-2533 EGKANAAVK
+2533 
-2542 AGGNITYTAGK
+2542 
-2553 NIAISQNGSNFTFST
+2553 
-2568 TKDIEV
+2568 
-2574 DSVTANNRVQIG
+2574 
-2586 SGDTAVNL
+2586 
-2594 TSDSGALQVADKD
+2594 
-2607 GNATQITNVEA
+2607 
-2618 GTNVMAFNKEGDQLV
+2618 
-2633 QVGDK
+2633 
-2638 FYVVDPETNEVDF
+2638 
-2651 DQESTPATEEEL
+2651 
-2663 DELAKAKPELKAYVA
+2663 
-2678 YAKAASGLADLDNS
+2678 
-2692 EQTNAL
+2692 
-2698 TVADAQRLGWVV
+2698 
-2710 SASGNDYADSVTN
+2710 
-2723 ANEVRFNGVNGV
+2723 
-2735 SVTGNTTDGVRNIN
+2735 
-2749 ISLNTTTLTSNA
+2749 
-2761 NGTTTVTNG
+2761 
-2770 NSYVNGTTVAD
+2770 
-2781 AINKAGWNTTLSDG
+2781 
-2795 TTLNVNPGDQVNY
+2795 
-2808 VNGNGTTANVTK
+2808 
-2820 AKDANGND
+2820 
-2828 VVSVSYNVNQTKGSV
+2828 
-2843 NTNGTVSVVD
+2843 
-2853 GNSFLNASTVANLV
+2853 
-2867 NNSAFSVTTAKV
+2867 
-2879 DAFAENQEGKA
+2879 
-2890 NAAVKAGGNITYTA
+2890 
-2904 GKNIA
+2904 
-2909 ISQNGSNFTFSTTKD
+2909 
-2924 IEVDS
+2924 
-2929 VTANN
+2929 
-2934 RVQIGSGDT
+2934 
-2943 AVNLTSDSGALQVAD
+2943 
-2958 KDGNATQITN
+2958 
-2968 VEAGTNVMAFNKE
+2968 
-2981 GDQLVQ
+2981 
-2987 VGDKFYVVDPETNE
+2987 
-3001 VDFDQESTPATE
+3001 
-3013 EELDE
+3013 
-3018 LAKAKPELKAY
+3018 
-3029 VAYAKAAS
+3029 KAAS

-3525 VTEVKLADAAGK
+3525 VTEVKLADEAGK

>member
-55 YVNNQQVAAA
+55 YVNNQEITASGSGSRIFITTGTNDQMAAQLDQ
-65 GSSSRLVISTGAS
+65 SNPR
-78 DTIANKIDS
+78 
-87 TTTTKYDNFI
+87 YDYSI
-97 RIGDAND
+97 RIGDGGK
-104 PVTRD
+104 PSTRG
-109 GDILIGFGHK
+109 GDILIGYGHK

-125 AGDTIIGHKANIG
+125 AGDTIIGHRANIG

-188 YALQGGNADGGVAVG
+188 YALQGGNKDGGVAVG

-223 GYQVDQVRD
+223 GYQVDQVKD
-232 KGYRVNGGNEGATSI
+232 KGYFVGGGNDGATSI
-247 GYSAGARGRNSVAV
+247 GYSAGARGLNSVAV

-266 TANGQGRDAV
+266 TANFKGKDAL

-301 SASEITALET
+301 SASEITQLQT
-311 EKTRLEGVIAE
+311 EKTRLESVLTCITTA
-322 INSDWESAR
+322 WESAR
-331 DQLNREAGIVST
+331 DELNAATSQTTVPST
-343 VEVKFRMG
+343 AELKFRMG

-365 RIKADLNRTSAT
+365 RINTDLTRTSAT
-377 PTQSTTTAM
+377 PTQSTVTAM
-386 AIGYKALANN
+386 AIGYKANANN
-396 LNATAIGRQ
+396 QNATAIGRQ

-423 ANLATSAIAIGKD
+423 ANLATSAIAIGQD
-436 ANVLQNSTNAI
+436 ANVQQNSTNAI
-447 ALGMNASVVGD
+447 ALGTNASVVGD
-458 LNGSSGSIA
+458 LNGSSNSIA
-467 IGSNTAAGNKN
+467 IGNQTAAGNRK
-478 ASWGANRDRRLG
+478 ASWGAKNDRRLG

-508 DNALTLGYKNTVNAP
+508 DNALTLGHKNTVNAP

-538 SVAYVNNVASATY
+538 SVAYVNNVASASY
-551 SGVGSHVLGSN
+551 SGVNSHVLGSN
-562 INVTANNTMVIGN
+562 INVTANNTVVIGN
-575 NILVTEANRSGSVV
+575 NILVTEVDRSGSVV

-613 SGFAGNLSGSSTDGS
+613 SGFAGNLGGKTTDGTS
-628 AEVAADQGRFVSI
+628 AVAADQGRFVSI

-703 FSQPLNTTALSNDQ
+703 FSQPLNTTALGNKE

-725 AANVSTAITNL
+725 ATNVSTAITNL
-736 NNYVN
+736 TNYVN
-741 AGWKIAQGDEPAA
+741 AGWKIAEGNNTTA

-779 TTNNGADVTYS
+779 ATGGADVTYS
-790 VKKGTFDTTT
+790 VQKGTFDTTT
-800 NGTVKANST
+800 NGTVKANPT
-809 EGVVTNADVA
+809 GGVVTNTDVA
-819 TAVNNSGWNTTLSTG
+819 TAVNNSGWNTTTTG
-834 KTLNVNP
+834 GTNVTVNP

-848 NGNGTTANVTTTTVG
+848 NGNGTTANVTTKTVD
-863 GKDVVSV
+863 GKDVVS
-870 SYNVNE
+870 
-876 TTGTVNPNGTV
+876 
-887 KVSDNNA
+887 
-894 FLNASA
+894 
-900 VANLVNNA
+900 
-908 GFNVTTKAVDKF
+908 
-920 AEQTTKTARVK
+920 
-931 AGGNV
+931 
-936 TYIAG
+936 
-941 KNIAIEQDNQNFTF
+941 
-955 STTKDVTFENATVN
+955 
-969 QTLTVGNGTNA
+969 
-980 TNFTST
+980 
-986 SEGLKVATSTGD
+986 
-998 KQAIVNVKSTL
+998 
-1009 PGTADSTGAALDT
+1009 
-1022 DTATSVTAPTLTT
+1022 
-1035 ENKARAAT
+1035 
-1043 IDDVVNTGWNLRGQ
+1043 
-1057 KAANGSVEAVDFV
+1057 
-1070 KPYDTV
+1070 
-1076 VFKSGNNATTDVITT
+1076 
-1091 TDDNKVSTVTI
+1091 
-1102 TAKAE
+1102 
-1107 PVKTSGLTTT
+1107 
-1117 VNNNGTVSV
+1117 
-1126 ATGEARTNLVNA
+1126 
-1138 TTVANAINA
+1138 
-1147 SGWNTNVTNATTGAT
+1147 
-1162 ETKVV
+1162 
-1167 TPGTQVDYVNGNGTT
+1167 
-1182 ANVSLKDGKVAVSYN
+1182 VSYN
-1197 VNQTKGSVNTNGT
+1197 VNQTKGSVNKDGT

-1225 ANLVNNS
+1225 ANLVNNA
-1232 AFSVTTAKVDAF
+1232 AFNVTTAKVDEF
-1244 AENQEGKANAAVKAG
+1244 VTNQAGKTNATVKAG

-1274 AGTNFTFSTTKD
+1274 AGTNFTF
-1286 VVFNNAQVNSTL
+1286 
-1298 TIGNGTATSPKVNI
+1298 ATEQNV
-1312 QSTTKGLD
+1312 TF
-1320 MGNAVLT
+1320 T
-1327 NVSSGITPYAAG
+1327 N
-1339 TTPVT
+1339 
-1344 TAKSGLAD
+1344 
-1352 LANSTQTNV
+1352 
-1361 VTVADAAK
+1361 
-1369 LGWVVSTD
+1369 
-1377 KTTTDATT
+1377 
-1385 GTADGNVY
+1385 
-1393 AANVTTANEVKFVG
+1393 ANVTSTLALGNSTA
-1407 KGYATVSGA
+1407 
-1416 TDSNGV
+1416 
-1422 RTITVSVGNV
+1422 
-1432 GAGKINADG
+1432 G
-1441 SVTET
+1441 SSSPVVNLKTE
-1446 KAGLLTAEEGTKLIN
+1446 
-1461 GAGWLTNVTNAT
+1461 NAT
-1473 TGATETKVVTPGT
+1473 A
-1486 QVNYVDGNGTTA
+1486 
-1498 NVIKNTVGGKEVV
+1498 
-1511 SVSYDVKAGANT
+1511 
-1523 IAFNKDGDELVKVGD
+1523 
-1538 KYYKVA
+1538 A
-1544 DVVDGKPTNNAV
+1544 DVNKEAPTSALNITSADGKPTQ
-1556 AVETADIATADNRT
+1556 IK
-1570 PYENALN
+1570 
-1577 GLVNLTSSVQSN
+1577 G
-1589 AMTVADAARMGWVVS
+1589 
-1604 TSANDYSANVT
+1604 
-1615 NTKEVNFVGLG
+1615 VG
-1626 AVDVSGSN
+1626 
-1634 VDEIRNINVSVD
+1634 
-1646 LPVDYTE
+1646 
-1653 TTITE
+1653 
-1658 NGQEVDV
+1658 
-1665 VKLSDGK
+1665 
-1672 WYKVS
+1672 
-1677 DLNDQGEPK
+1677 
-1686 DDAVAVDTKVTPI
+1686 
-1699 SKKGAVLSD
+1699 
-1708 ASSSL
+1708 SSL
-1713 NNNPYKA
+1713 N
-1720 KEYTYD
+1720 
-1726 DVNQTVTP
+1726 
-1734 KTYAE
+1734 
-1739 LLAADPNFNKDEIK
+1739 
-1753 EGTNGVKLNNVGWAE
+1753 
-1768 APDQAV
+1768 
-1774 NLDQLN
+1774 
-1780 QTVYKSGFYVK
+1780 
-1791 QNGVDTKGTNSAE
+1791 
-1804 DSATEKVTPE
+1804 
-1814 DVVNFVNGKNTVLK
+1814 
-1828 ATTTRNA
+1828 
-1835 QTGQDTTNVTV
+1835 
-1846 DVDLPVVYTDAE
+1846 
-1858 GAKVVKV
+1858 
-1865 GDKYYY
+1865 
-1871 AEDVENGKLK
+1871 
-1881 NGVDA
+1881 
-1886 DNDAVTNVVA
+1886 
-1896 SMNNVAS
+1896 
-1903 DDDTAGN
+1903 
-1910 NVVLRNV
+1910 
-1917 AEGTKTLAF
+1917 
-1926 DTEGNPLVEI
+1926 
-1936 DGKYYKLNEDGKADT
+1936 T
-1951 TTVITPAT
+1951 TTVTTAPKGT
-1959 SEQLKQL
+1959 GSTGSETLL
-1966 DDKYLAN
+1966 N
-1973 FTSAVTGLADLDHS
+1973 
-1987 DQSNALTVADAQKL
+1987 LT
-2001 GWVVSAGDYAANVTN
+2001 N
-2016 ANEVRFNGSNG
+2016 
-2027 ISVTGETD
+2027 
-2035 KNTGVRNINVSI
+2035 
-2047 AKGKVDGNTTT
+2047 
-2058 GVATGDTNYVTG
+2058 
-2070 DQVAKAI
+2070 
-2077 NESGWKTNV
+2077 
-2086 TNATTG
+2086 
-2092 LPETKVVTPGTQVDY
+2092 LPESTLNSVVTARD
-2107 VNGNGTTANVT
+2107 
-2118 LKDGKVAVSYNV
+2118 
-2130 NQTTGSVNPNGTATV
+2130 
-2145 TDGNAFLNASTV
+2145 
-2157 ANLVNNSAFSVTTAK
+2157 
-2172 VDAFAENQE
+2172 
-2181 GKANAAVKA
+2181 
-2190 GGNITYTAGKNIA
+2190 
-2203 ISQNGSNF
+2203 
-2211 TFSTTKD
+2211 
-2218 IEVDSVTANNR
+2218 
-2229 VQIGSGDTAVNL
+2229 L
-2241 TSDSGALQVADKD
+2241 T
-2254 GNATQ
+2254 N
-2259 ITNVEAGTN
+2259 
-2268 VMAFNKEGDQLV
+2268 
-2280 QVGDKFYVVDPETN
+2280 
-2294 EVDFDQESTPATE
+2294 
-2307 EELDELAKAKPE
+2307 
-2319 LKAYVAYAKAAS
+2319 
-2331 GLADLDNSE
+2331 
-2340 QTNALTV
+2340 
-2347 ADAQRLGWVV
+2347 LGWVV
-2357 SASGNDYADS
+2357 SASGNSYKDT
-2367 VTNANEVRFNG
+2367 VTNAKEVKFNG

-2429 INKAGWNTTLSDG
+2429 INKAGWNTTLSNG

-2455 VNGNGTTANVTKAK
+2455 VNGNGTTANVTTKTVDGK
-2469 DANGNDVVSVSYN
+2469 DVVSVSYN
-2482 VNQTKGSVNTNGTV
+2482 VNQTKGSVNKDGTV

-2508 TVANLVNNSAFSV
+2508 TVANLVNNAAFNV
-2521 TTAKVDAFAENQ
+2521 TTAKVDEFVTNQ
-2533 EGKANAAVK
+2533 AGKTNATVK

-2574 DSVTANNRVQIG
+2574 DSVTANKRVQIG

-2594 TSDSGALQVADKD
+2594 TTDLGALKVADKD
-2607 GNATQITNVEA
+2607 GNATQITNVDA
-2618 GTNVMAFNKEGDQLV
+2618 GAETMAFNKEGEQLV
-2633 QVGDK
+2633 KVGDK
-2638 FYVVDPETNEVDF
+2638 YYVVDPETGESDF
-2651 DQESTPATEEEL
+2651 TTEGTPATEEEL
-2663 DELAKAKPELKAYVA
+2663 DK
-2678 YAKAASGLADLDNS
+2678 
-2692 EQTNAL
+2692 
-2698 TVADAQRLGWVV
+2698 
-2710 SASGNDYADSVTN
+2710 
-2723 ANEVRFNGVNGV
+2723 
-2735 SVTGNTTDGVRNIN
+2735 
-2749 ISLNTTTLTSNA
+2749 
-2761 NGTTTVTNG
+2761 
-2770 NSYVNGTTVAD
+2770 
-2781 AINKAGWNTTLSDG
+2781 
-2795 TTLNVNPGDQVNY
+2795 
-2808 VNGNGTTANVTK
+2808 
-2820 AKDANGND
+2820 
-2828 VVSVSYNVNQTKGSV
+2828 
-2843 NTNGTVSVVD
+2843 
-2853 GNSFLNASTVANLV
+2853 
-2867 NNSAFSVTTAKV
+2867 
-2879 DAFAENQEGKA
+2879 
-2890 NAAVKAGGNITYTA
+2890 
-2904 GKNIA
+2904 
-2909 ISQNGSNFTFSTTKD
+2909 
-2924 IEVDS
+2924 
-2929 VTANN
+2929 
-2934 RVQIGSGDT
+2934 
-2943 AVNLTSDSGALQVAD
+2943 
-2958 KDGNATQITN
+2958 
-2968 VEAGTNVMAFNKE
+2968 
-2981 GDQLVQ
+2981 
-2987 VGDKFYVVDPETNE
+2987 
-3001 VDFDQESTPATE
+3001 
-3013 EELDE
+3013 

-3260 FTSKDGSVKITAKS
+3260 FTSKDGSVKITATS
-3274 DGSTSSL
+3274 NGSTSSL

-3412 RGKVTVAAGEGNKVA
+3412 RGKVTVATGEGNKVA

-3506 KVGAG
+3506 TVGAG

>member
-41 VGSALVGTPALAAV
+41 VGSALVGTPALAAI
-55 YVNNQQVAAA
+55 YVNNQEVAAA
-65 GSSSRLVISTGAS
+65 DSGSRLIISTGTS
-78 DTIANKIDS
+78 QTIADKI
-87 TTTTKYDNFI
+87 TTTTDLSKKHDYLI
-97 RIGDAND
+97 RIGDAGNPVVND
-104 PVTRD
+104 
-109 GDILIGFGHK
+109 GQILIGFGI
-119 NLSSGE
+119 NNQSSGE
-125 AGDTIIGHKANIG
+125 AGDTIIGHRARMG

-166 RSDIKSNSG
+166 RSDTKSNSG

-188 YALQGGNADGGVAVG
+188 YALQGGNKDGGVAVG

-213 TSIGTLSGVG
+213 TSIGALSGVG
-223 GYQVDQVRD
+223 GYQVDQVKD
-232 KGYRVNGGNEGATSI
+232 VGYDVGGGNDGATSI
-247 GYSAGARGRNSVAV
+247 GYSAGARGQNSVAV

-266 TANGQGRDAV
+266 TANFKGKDAV

-301 SASEITALET
+301 SESEITQLQT
-311 EKTRLEGVIAE
+311 EKTRLESVLSCITTA
-322 INSDWESAR
+322 WEGAR
-331 DQLNREAGIVST
+331 GELNAATSQTPQPST
-343 VEVKFRMG
+343 VELKFRMG

-365 RIKADLNRTSAT
+365 RINADLNRTSAT

-386 AIGYKALANN
+386 AIGYKARANN

-423 ANLATSAIAIGKD
+423 ANLATSAVAIGQD
-436 ANVLQNSTNAI
+436 ANVLQNSSHAI
-447 ALGMNASVVGD
+447 AIGANASVVGD

-467 IGSNTAAGNKN
+467 IGHNTAAGNKN
-478 ASWGANRDRRLG
+478 ASWSKNASRELG
-490 FLAAQNATAVG
+490 YLAAQNATAVG
-501 SESIAGA
+501 SESVAGGTNSTA
-508 DNALTLGYKNTVNAP
+508 FGYKNVINAP
-523 NSSAIGSN
+523 NSGALGFNNIIGN
-531 NTVGTYS
+531 HTKEKYN
-538 SVAYVNNVASATY
+538 NNVASAEYNGTD
-551 SGVGSHVLGSN
+551 SFVVGAN
-562 INVTANNTMVIGN
+562 NNVTANNTVVFGN
-575 NILVTEANRSGSVV
+575 NVTVNSQGINRTGAVV
-589 LGDNSSVPTNTTAIN
+589 FGDNSTVPTEVKAVN
-604 SAKVGNITY
+604 SAKIGTTDGSKLVY
-613 SGFAGNLSGSSTDGS
+613 SGFAGNLDGTDTDGNPS
-628 AEVAADQGRFVSI
+628 KAAADKQGRFVSV
-641 GNATAPRQIK
+641 GNATSPRQVK
-651 HVAAGRIEADSTDAI
+651 FVAAGEISATSTDAI
-666 NGSQLYSL
+666 NGSQLYAFS
-674 TGVVSNMGVSVAN
+674 GVVNNLATSAATI
-687 VIGGNAVLNPN
+687 IGGSSVLNSN
-698 GTVSG
+698 GTISG
-703 FSQPLNTTALSNDQ
+703 FSQPLTTTGLGDTEA
-717 DYTAPTTP
+717 YTAPTT
-725 AANVSTAITNL
+725 AATNVSTAITNL

-819 TAVNNSGWNTTLSTG
+819 TAVNNSGWNTTLSTR

-1009 PGTADSTGAALDT
+1009 PGTADSTAALDT

-1182 ANVSLKDGKVAVSYN
+1182 ANVTLKDGKVAVSYN
-1197 VNQTKGSVNTNGT
+1197 VNQTTGSVNTNGT
-1210 VSVVDG
+1210 AKVADG

-1225 ANLVNNS
+1225 ANLVNNAS
-1232 AFSVTTAKVDAF
+1232 FSVTTAKVDAF
-1244 AENQEGKANAAVKAG
+1244 AENQEGKANTAVKAG

-1486 QVNYVDGNGTTA
+1486 QV
-1498 NVIKNTVGGKEVV
+1498 
-1511 SVSYDVKAGANT
+1511 
-1523 IAFNKDGDELVKVGD
+1523 
-1538 KYYKVA
+1538 
-1544 DVVDGKPTNNAV
+1544 
-1556 AVETADIATADNRT
+1556 
-1570 PYENALN
+1570 
-1577 GLVNLTSSVQSN
+1577 
-1589 AMTVADAARMGWVVS
+1589 
-1604 TSANDYSANVT
+1604 
-1615 NTKEVNFVGLG
+1615 
-1626 AVDVSGSN
+1626 
-1634 VDEIRNINVSVD
+1634 
-1646 LPVDYTE
+1646 
-1653 TTITE
+1653 
-1658 NGQEVDV
+1658 
-1665 VKLSDGK
+1665 
-1672 WYKVS
+1672 
-1677 DLNDQGEPK
+1677 
-1686 DDAVAVDTKVTPI
+1686 
-1699 SKKGAVLSD
+1699 
-1708 ASSSL
+1708 
-1713 NNNPYKA
+1713 
-1720 KEYTYD
+1720 
-1726 DVNQTVTP
+1726 
-1734 KTYAE
+1734 
-1739 LLAADPNFNKDEIK
+1739 
-1753 EGTNGVKLNNVGWAE
+1753 
-1768 APDQAV
+1768 
-1774 NLDQLN
+1774 
-1780 QTVYKSGFYVK
+1780 
-1791 QNGVDTKGTNSAE
+1791 
-1804 DSATEKVTPE
+1804 
-1814 DVVNFVNGKNTVLK
+1814 
-1828 ATTTRNA
+1828 
-1835 QTGQDTTNVTV
+1835 
-1846 DVDLPVVYTDAE
+1846 
-1858 GAKVVKV
+1858 
-1865 GDKYYY
+1865 
-1871 AEDVENGKLK
+1871 
-1881 NGVDA
+1881 
-1886 DNDAVTNVVA
+1886 
-1896 SMNNVAS
+1896 
-1903 DDDTAGN
+1903 
-1910 NVVLRNV
+1910 
-1917 AEGTKTLAF
+1917 
-1926 DTEGNPLVEI
+1926 
-1936 DGKYYKLNEDGKADT
+1936 
-1951 TTVITPAT
+1951 
-1959 SEQLKQL
+1959 
-1966 DDKYLAN
+1966 
-1973 FTSAVTGLADLDHS
+1973 
-1987 DQSNALTVADAQKL
+1987 
-2001 GWVVSAGDYAANVTN
+2001 
-2016 ANEVRFNGSNG
+2016 
-2027 ISVTGETD
+2027 
-2035 KNTGVRNINVSI
+2035 
-2047 AKGKVDGNTTT
+2047 
-2058 GVATGDTNYVTG
+2058 
-2070 DQVAKAI
+2070 
-2077 NESGWKTNV
+2077 
-2086 TNATTG
+2086 
-2092 LPETKVVTPGTQVDY
+2092 DY

-2130 NQTTGSVNPNGTATV
+2130 NQTTGSVNTNGTAKV
-2145 TDGNAFLNASTV
+2145 ADGNSFLNASTV
-2157 ANLVNNSAFSVTTAK
+2157 ANLVNNASFSVTTAK

-2181 GKANAAVKA
+2181 GKANTAVKA

-2229 VQIGSGDTAVNL
+2229 VQIGSGNTAVNL
-2241 TSDSGALQVADKD
+2241 TTDLGALKVADKD

-2259 ITNVEAGTN
+2259 ITNVDAGAET
-2268 VMAFNKEGDQLV
+2268 MAFNKEGEQLV
-2280 QVGDKFYVVDPETN
+2280 KVGDKYYVVDPETG
-2294 EVDFDQESTPATE
+2294 ESDFTTEGTPATE
-2307 EELDELAKAKPE
+2307 EELDKLAKAKPE

-2331 GLADLDNSE
+2331 GLADLDNSV

-2367 VTNANEVRFNG
+2367 VTNAN
-2378 VNGVS
+2378 
-2383 VTGNTTDGVRNI
+2383 
-2395 NISLNTTTLTSNAN
+2395 
-2409 GTTTVTNGNSYVNG
+2409 
-2423 TTVADA
+2423 
-2429 INKAGWNTTLSDG
+2429 
-2442 TTLNVNPGDQVNY
+2442 Q
-2455 VNGNGTTANVTKAK
+2455 
-2469 DANGNDVVSVSYN
+2469 
-2482 VNQTKGSVNTNGTV
+2482 
-2496 SVVDGNSFLNAS
+2496 
-2508 TVANLVNNSAFSV
+2508 
-2521 TTAKVDAFAENQ
+2521 
-2533 EGKANAAVK
+2533 
-2542 AGGNITYTAGK
+2542 
-2553 NIAISQNGSNFTFST
+2553 
-2568 TKDIEV
+2568 
-2574 DSVTANNRVQIG
+2574 
-2586 SGDTAVNL
+2586 
-2594 TSDSGALQVADKD
+2594 
-2607 GNATQITNVEA
+2607 
-2618 GTNVMAFNKEGDQLV
+2618 
-2633 QVGDK
+2633 
-2638 FYVVDPETNEVDF
+2638 
-2651 DQESTPATEEEL
+2651 
-2663 DELAKAKPELKAYVA
+2663 
-2678 YAKAASGLADLDNS
+2678 
-2692 EQTNAL
+2692 
-2698 TVADAQRLGWVV
+2698 
-2710 SASGNDYADSVTN
+2710 
-2723 ANEVRFNGVNGV
+2723 
-2735 SVTGNTTDGVRNIN
+2735 
-2749 ISLNTTTLTSNA
+2749 
-2761 NGTTTVTNG
+2761 
-2770 NSYVNGTTVAD
+2770 
-2781 AINKAGWNTTLSDG
+2781 
-2795 TTLNVNPGDQVNY
+2795 
-2808 VNGNGTTANVTK
+2808 
-2820 AKDANGND
+2820 
-2828 VVSVSYNVNQTKGSV
+2828 
-2843 NTNGTVSVVD
+2843 
-2853 GNSFLNASTVANLV
+2853 
-2867 NNSAFSVTTAKV
+2867 
-2879 DAFAENQEGKA
+2879 
-2890 NAAVKAGGNITYTA
+2890 
-2904 GKNIA
+2904 
-2909 ISQNGSNFTFSTTKD
+2909 
-2924 IEVDS
+2924 
-2929 VTANN
+2929 
-2934 RVQIGSGDT
+2934 
-2943 AVNLTSDSGALQVAD
+2943 
-2958 KDGNATQITN
+2958 
-2968 VEAGTNVMAFNKE
+2968 
-2981 GDQLVQ
+2981 
-2987 VGDKFYVVDPETNE
+2987 
-3001 VDFDQESTPATE
+3001 
-3013 EELDE
+3013 
-3018 LAKAKPELKAY
+3018 
-3029 VAYAKAAS
+3029 
-3037 GLADLDNSEQTNAL
+3037 
-3051 TVADAQ
+3051 
-3057 RLGWVV
+3057 
-3063 SASGNDYADSVT
+3063 
-3075 NANEVRFNGSNG
+3075 VRFNGSNG

-3119 ATGDTNYVTG
+3119 AAGDTNYVTG

-3164 VNPGDSVNYVDGNS
+3164 VNPGDSVNYVNGNS

-3187 AADGKE
+3187 AEDGKE

-3260 FTSKDGSVKITAKS
+3260 FTSKDGSVKITATS
-3274 DGSTSSL
+3274 NGSTSSL

-3298 SYNKDGKA
+3298 SYKDGKA
-3306 TTNGDGKRIATVGDV
+3306 TTNGDGKRVATVGDV

-3360 KANVVANSTTGGL
+3360 KANVVANSTTAGL

-3412 RGKVTVAAGEGNKVA
+3412 RGKVTVATGEGNKVA

-3506 KVGAG
+3506 TVGAG

-3562 NAQINQNI
+3562 NTQINQNI

>member
-55 YVNNQQVAAA
+55 YVNNQEVTTA
-65 GSSSRLVISTGAS
+65 GSGSRIFITTATHPAMSSLL
-78 DTIANKIDS
+78 DQNNP
-87 TTTTKYDNFI
+87 KYDYSI
-97 RIGDAND
+97 RIGDEGQ
-104 PVTRD
+104 PSTRG
-109 GDILIGFGHK
+109 GDILIGYGHR
-119 NLSSGE
+119 NLSTGE
-125 AGDTIIGHKANIG
+125 AGDTIIGHRANVG

-166 RSDIKSNSG
+166 RSDIRSNSG
-175 WNSTRNGGVAIGA
+175 WNGTRNGGVAIGA
-188 YALQGGNADGGVAVG
+188 YALQGGNKDGGVAVG

-213 TSIGTLSGVG
+213 TSIGALSGVG
-223 GYQVDQVRD
+223 GYQVDQV
-232 KGYRVNGGNEGATSI
+232 KNVGYHVNGGNDGATSI
-247 GYSAGARGRNSVAV
+247 GYSAGARGQNSVAV

-266 TANGQGRDAV
+266 TANFKGKDAV

-287 SSVALGPYAVAGGF
+287 SSVALGSYAVAGGF
-301 SASEITALET
+301 SESEITQLQT
-311 EKTRLEGVIAE
+311 EKTRLEGVLTCITTA
-322 INSDWESAR
+322 WEGAR
-331 DQLNREAGIVST
+331 DELNAATSQTPVPST
-343 VEVKFRMG
+343 AELKFRMG

-365 RIKADLNRTSAT
+365 RINADLNRTSAT
-377 PTQSTTTAM
+377 PTQSTVTAM
-386 AIGYKALANN
+386 AIGYKAKANN
-396 LNATAIGRQ
+396 QNATAIGRE

-423 ANLATSAIAIGKD
+423 ANLATSAVAIGQD
-436 ANVLQNSTNAI
+436 ANVLQNSSHAI
-447 ALGMNASVVGD
+447 AIGANASVVGD

-467 IGSNTAAGNKN
+467 IGHNTAAGNKN
-478 ASWGANRDRRLG
+478 ASWSKNASRELG
-490 FLAAQNATAVG
+490 YLAAQNATAVG
-501 SESIAGA
+501 SESVAGGTNSTA
-508 DNALTLGYKNTVNAP
+508 FGYKNVINAP
-523 NSSAIGSN
+523 NSGALGFNNIIGN
-531 NTVGTYS
+531 HTKEKYN
-538 SVAYVNNVASATY
+538 NNVASAEYNGTD
-551 SGVGSHVLGSN
+551 SFVVGAN
-562 INVTANNTMVIGN
+562 NNVTANNTVVFGN
-575 NILVTEANRSGSVV
+575 NVIVNSQGINRTGAVV
-589 LGDNSSVPTNTTAIN
+589 FGDNSTVPTEVKAVN
-604 SAKVGNITY
+604 SAKIGTTDGSKLVY
-613 SGFAGNLSGSSTDGS
+613 SGFAGNLDGTDTDGNPS
-628 AEVAADQGRFVSI
+628 KAAADKQGRFVSV
-641 GNATAPRQIK
+641 GNATSPRQVK
-651 HVAAGRIEADSTDAI
+651 FVAAGEISATSTDAI
-666 NGSQLYSL
+666 NGSQLYAFS
-674 TGVVSNMGVSVAN
+674 GVVNNLATSASTI
-687 VIGGNAVLNPN
+687 IGGGATLNQN
-698 GTVSG
+698 GTLEN
-703 FSQPLNTTALSNDQ
+703 FSQPLNTTGLAGAA
-717 DYTAPTTP
+717 YTKPTT
-725 AANVSTAITNL
+725 AANNIATAITNL
-736 NNYVN
+736 NDYVN
-741 AGWKIAQGDEPAA
+741 AGWKIAQGDDTAA

-767 ADGLATVSVAEN
+767 ANGLATVSVEAN
-779 TTNNGADVTYS
+779 GTGGADVTYS
-790 VKKGTFDTTT
+790 VQKGTFDTTT
-800 NGTVKANST
+800 NGTVKANPT
-809 EGVVTNADVA
+809 EGVVTNTDVA
-819 TAVNNSGWNTTLSTG
+819 TAVNNSGWNTTTTG
-834 KTLNVNP
+834 GTNVTVNP

-848 NGNGTTANVTTTTVG
+848 NGKGTNANVTTAKDAN

-941 KNIAIEQDNQNFTF
+941 KNIAIEQDNQ
-955 STTKDVTFENATVN
+955 
-969 QTLTVGNGTNA
+969 
-980 TNFTST
+980 
-986 SEGLKVATSTGD
+986 
-998 KQAIVNVKSTL
+998 
-1009 PGTADSTGAALDT
+1009 
-1022 DTATSVTAPTLTT
+1022 
-1035 ENKARAAT
+1035 
-1043 IDDVVNTGWNLRGQ
+1043 
-1057 KAANGSVEAVDFV
+1057 
-1070 KPYDTV
+1070 
-1076 VFKSGNNATTDVITT
+1076 
-1091 TDDNKVSTVTI
+1091 
-1102 TAKAE
+1102 
-1107 PVKTSGLTTT
+1107 
-1117 VNNNGTVSV
+1117 
-1126 ATGEARTNLVNA
+1126 
-1138 TTVANAINA
+1138 
-1147 SGWNTNVTNATTGAT
+1147 
-1162 ETKVV
+1162 
-1167 TPGTQVDYVNGNGTT
+1167 
-1182 ANVSLKDGKVAVSYN
+1182 
-1197 VNQTKGSVNTNGT
+1197 
-1210 VSVVDG
+1210 
-1216 NSFLNASTV
+1216 
-1225 ANLVNNS
+1225 
-1232 AFSVTTAKVDAF
+1232 
-1244 AENQEGKANAAVKAG
+1244 
-1259 GNITYTAGKNIAIKQ
+1259 
-1274 AGTNFTFSTTKD
+1274 NFTFSTTKD

-1473 TGATETKVVTPGT
+1473 TGLTETKVVTPGT

-2157 ANLVNNSAFSVTTAK
+2157 ANLVNNSAFNVTTAK

-2218 IEVDSVTANNR
+2218 IEVDSVTANKR

-2241 TSDSGALQVADKD
+2241 TTDLGALQVADKD

-2294 EVDFDQESTPATE
+2294 EVDFTKESTPATE
-2307 EELDELAKAKPE
+2307 EELDELAKAKPA
-2319 LKAYVAYAKAAS
+2319 LKAYVAYS
-2331 GLADLDNSE
+2331 
-2340 QTNALTV
+2340 
-2347 ADAQRLGWVV
+2347 
-2357 SASGNDYADS
+2357 
-2367 VTNANEVRFNG
+2367 
-2378 VNGVS
+2378 
-2383 VTGNTTDGVRNI
+2383 
-2395 NISLNTTTLTSNAN
+2395 
-2409 GTTTVTNGNSYVNG
+2409 
-2423 TTVADA
+2423 
-2429 INKAGWNTTLSDG
+2429 
-2442 TTLNVNPGDQVNY
+2442 
-2455 VNGNGTTANVTKAK
+2455 
-2469 DANGNDVVSVSYN
+2469 
-2482 VNQTKGSVNTNGTV
+2482 
-2496 SVVDGNSFLNAS
+2496 
-2508 TVANLVNNSAFSV
+2508 
-2521 TTAKVDAFAENQ
+2521 
-2533 EGKANAAVK
+2533 
-2542 AGGNITYTAGK
+2542 
-2553 NIAISQNGSNFTFST
+2553 
-2568 TKDIEV
+2568 
-2574 DSVTANNRVQIG
+2574 
-2586 SGDTAVNL
+2586 
-2594 TSDSGALQVADKD
+2594 
-2607 GNATQITNVEA
+2607 
-2618 GTNVMAFNKEGDQLV
+2618 
-2633 QVGDK
+2633 
-2638 FYVVDPETNEVDF
+2638 
-2651 DQESTPATEEEL
+2651 
-2663 DELAKAKPELKAYVA
+2663 
-2678 YAKAASGLADLDNS
+2678 
-2692 EQTNAL
+2692 
-2698 TVADAQRLGWVV
+2698 
-2710 SASGNDYADSVTN
+2710 
-2723 ANEVRFNGVNGV
+2723 
-2735 SVTGNTTDGVRNIN
+2735 
-2749 ISLNTTTLTSNA
+2749 
-2761 NGTTTVTNG
+2761 
-2770 NSYVNGTTVAD
+2770 
-2781 AINKAGWNTTLSDG
+2781 
-2795 TTLNVNPGDQVNY
+2795 
-2808 VNGNGTTANVTK
+2808 
-2820 AKDANGND
+2820 
-2828 VVSVSYNVNQTKGSV
+2828 
-2843 NTNGTVSVVD
+2843 
-2853 GNSFLNASTVANLV
+2853 
-2867 NNSAFSVTTAKV
+2867 
-2879 DAFAENQEGKA
+2879 
-2890 NAAVKAGGNITYTA
+2890 
-2904 GKNIA
+2904 
-2909 ISQNGSNFTFSTTKD
+2909 
-2924 IEVDS
+2924 
-2929 VTANN
+2929 
-2934 RVQIGSGDT
+2934 
-2943 AVNLTSDSGALQVAD
+2943 
-2958 KDGNATQITN
+2958 
-2968 VEAGTNVMAFNKE
+2968 
-2981 GDQLVQ
+2981 
-2987 VGDKFYVVDPETNE
+2987 
-3001 VDFDQESTPATE
+3001 
-3013 EELDE
+3013 
-3018 LAKAKPELKAY
+3018 
-3029 VAYAKAAS
+3029 KAAS

>member
-55 YVNNQQVAAA
+55 YVNNQEVTTA
-65 GSSSRLVISTGAS
+65 GSGSRIFITTATHPAMSSLL
-78 DTIANKIDS
+78 DQNNP
-87 TTTTKYDNFI
+87 KYDYSI
-97 RIGDAND
+97 RIGDEGQ
-104 PVTRD
+104 PSTRG
-109 GDILIGFGHK
+109 GDILIGYGHR
-119 NLSSGE
+119 NLSTGE
-125 AGDTIIGHKANIG
+125 AGDTIIGHRANVG

-166 RSDIKSNSG
+166 RSDIRSNSG
-175 WNSTRNGGVAIGA
+175 WNGTRNGGVAIGA
-188 YALQGGNADGGVAVG
+188 YALQGGNKDGGVAVG

-213 TSIGTLSGVG
+213 TSIGALSGVG
-223 GYQVDQVRD
+223 GYQVDQV
-232 KGYRVNGGNEGATSI
+232 KNVGYHVNGGNDGATSI
-247 GYSAGARGRNSVAV
+247 GYSAGARGQNSVAV

-266 TANGQGRDAV
+266 TANFKGKDAV

-287 SSVALGPYAVAGGF
+287 SSVALGSYAVAGGF
-301 SASEITALET
+301 SESEITQLQT
-311 EKTRLEGVIAE
+311 EKTRLEGVLTCITTA
-322 INSDWESAR
+322 WEGAR
-331 DQLNREAGIVST
+331 DELNAATSQTPVPST
-343 VEVKFRMG
+343 AELKFRMG

-365 RIKADLNRTSAT
+365 RINADLNRTSAT
-377 PTQSTTTAM
+377 PTQSTVTAM
-386 AIGYKALANN
+386 AIGYKAKANN
-396 LNATAIGRQ
+396 QNATAIGRE

-423 ANLATSAIAIGKD
+423 ANLATSAVAIGQD
-436 ANVLQNSTNAI
+436 ANVLQNSSHAI
-447 ALGMNASVVGD
+447 AIGANASVVGD

-467 IGSNTAAGNKN
+467 IGHNTAAGNKN
-478 ASWGANRDRRLG
+478 ASWSKNASRELG
-490 FLAAQNATAVG
+490 YLAAQNATAVG
-501 SESIAGA
+501 SESVAGGTNSTA
-508 DNALTLGYKNTVNAP
+508 FGYKNVINAP
-523 NSSAIGSN
+523 NSGALGFNNIIGN
-531 NTVGTYS
+531 HTKEKYN
-538 SVAYVNNVASATY
+538 NNVASAEYNGTD
-551 SGVGSHVLGSN
+551 SFVVGAN
-562 INVTANNTMVIGN
+562 NNVTANNTVVFGN
-575 NILVTEANRSGSVV
+575 NVTVNSQGINRTGAVV
-589 LGDNSSVPTNTTAIN
+589 FGDNSTVPTEVKAVN
-604 SAKVGNITY
+604 SAKIGTTDGSKLVY
-613 SGFAGNLSGSSTDGS
+613 SGFAGNLDGTDTDGNPS
-628 AEVAADQGRFVSI
+628 KAAADKQGRFVSV
-641 GNATAPRQIK
+641 GNATSPRQVK
-651 HVAAGRIEADSTDAI
+651 FVAAGEISATSTDAI
-666 NGSQLYSL
+666 NGSQLYAFS
-674 TGVVSNMGVSVAN
+674 GVVNNLATSASTI
-687 VIGGNAVLNPN
+687 IGGGATLNQN
-698 GTVSG
+698 GTLEN
-703 FSQPLNTTALSNDQ
+703 FSQPLNTTGLAGAA
-717 DYTAPTTP
+717 YTKPTT
-725 AANVSTAITNL
+725 AANNIATAITNL
-736 NNYVN
+736 NDYVN
-741 AGWKIAQGDEPAA
+741 AGWKIAQGDDTAA

-767 ADGLATVSVAEN
+767 ANGLATVSVEAN
-779 TTNNGADVTYS
+779 GTGGADVTYS
-790 VKKGTFDTTT
+790 VQKGTFDTTT
-800 NGTVKANST
+800 NGTVKANPT
-809 EGVVTNADVA
+809 EGVVTNTDVA
-819 TAVNNSGWNTTLSTG
+819 TAVNNSGWNTTTTG
-834 KTLNVNP
+834 GTNVTVNP

-848 NGNGTTANVTTTTVG
+848 NGKGTNANVTTAKDAN

-941 KNIAIEQDNQNFTF
+941 KNIAIEQDNQ
-955 STTKDVTFENATVN
+955 
-969 QTLTVGNGTNA
+969 
-980 TNFTST
+980 
-986 SEGLKVATSTGD
+986 
-998 KQAIVNVKSTL
+998 
-1009 PGTADSTGAALDT
+1009 
-1022 DTATSVTAPTLTT
+1022 
-1035 ENKARAAT
+1035 
-1043 IDDVVNTGWNLRGQ
+1043 
-1057 KAANGSVEAVDFV
+1057 
-1070 KPYDTV
+1070 
-1076 VFKSGNNATTDVITT
+1076 
-1091 TDDNKVSTVTI
+1091 
-1102 TAKAE
+1102 
-1107 PVKTSGLTTT
+1107 
-1117 VNNNGTVSV
+1117 
-1126 ATGEARTNLVNA
+1126 
-1138 TTVANAINA
+1138 
-1147 SGWNTNVTNATTGAT
+1147 
-1162 ETKVV
+1162 
-1167 TPGTQVDYVNGNGTT
+1167 
-1182 ANVSLKDGKVAVSYN
+1182 
-1197 VNQTKGSVNTNGT
+1197 
-1210 VSVVDG
+1210 
-1216 NSFLNASTV
+1216 
-1225 ANLVNNS
+1225 
-1232 AFSVTTAKVDAF
+1232 
-1244 AENQEGKANAAVKAG
+1244 
-1259 GNITYTAGKNIAIKQ
+1259 
-1274 AGTNFTFSTTKD
+1274 NFTFSTTKD

-1473 TGATETKVVTPGT
+1473 TGLTETKVVTPGT

-2035 KNTGVRNINVSI
+2035 EHGVRNINVSI
-2047 AKGKVDGNTTT
+2047 AKGNVEGNTTT
-2058 GVATGDTNYVTG
+2058 GVAAGDTNYVTG

-2157 ANLVNNSAFSVTTAK
+2157 ANLVNNSAFNVTTAK

-2218 IEVDSVTANNR
+2218 IEVDSVTANKR

-2241 TSDSGALQVADKD
+2241 TTDLGALQVADKD

-2294 EVDFDQESTPATE
+2294 EVDFTKESTPATE
-2307 EELDELAKAKPE
+2307 EELDELAKAKPA
-2319 LKAYVAYAKAAS
+2319 LKAYVAYS
-2331 GLADLDNSE
+2331 
-2340 QTNALTV
+2340 
-2347 ADAQRLGWVV
+2347 
-2357 SASGNDYADS
+2357 
-2367 VTNANEVRFNG
+2367 
-2378 VNGVS
+2378 
-2383 VTGNTTDGVRNI
+2383 
-2395 NISLNTTTLTSNAN
+2395 
-2409 GTTTVTNGNSYVNG
+2409 
-2423 TTVADA
+2423 
-2429 INKAGWNTTLSDG
+2429 
-2442 TTLNVNPGDQVNY
+2442 
-2455 VNGNGTTANVTKAK
+2455 
-2469 DANGNDVVSVSYN
+2469 
-2482 VNQTKGSVNTNGTV
+2482 
-2496 SVVDGNSFLNAS
+2496 
-2508 TVANLVNNSAFSV
+2508 
-2521 TTAKVDAFAENQ
+2521 
-2533 EGKANAAVK
+2533 
-2542 AGGNITYTAGK
+2542 
-2553 NIAISQNGSNFTFST
+2553 
-2568 TKDIEV
+2568 
-2574 DSVTANNRVQIG
+2574 
-2586 SGDTAVNL
+2586 
-2594 TSDSGALQVADKD
+2594 
-2607 GNATQITNVEA
+2607 
-2618 GTNVMAFNKEGDQLV
+2618 
-2633 QVGDK
+2633 
-2638 FYVVDPETNEVDF
+2638 
-2651 DQESTPATEEEL
+2651 
-2663 DELAKAKPELKAYVA
+2663 
-2678 YAKAASGLADLDNS
+2678 
-2692 EQTNAL
+2692 
-2698 TVADAQRLGWVV
+2698 
-2710 SASGNDYADSVTN
+2710 
-2723 ANEVRFNGVNGV
+2723 
-2735 SVTGNTTDGVRNIN
+2735 
-2749 ISLNTTTLTSNA
+2749 
-2761 NGTTTVTNG
+2761 
-2770 NSYVNGTTVAD
+2770 
-2781 AINKAGWNTTLSDG
+2781 
-2795 TTLNVNPGDQVNY
+2795 
-2808 VNGNGTTANVTK
+2808 
-2820 AKDANGND
+2820 
-2828 VVSVSYNVNQTKGSV
+2828 
-2843 NTNGTVSVVD
+2843 
-2853 GNSFLNASTVANLV
+2853 
-2867 NNSAFSVTTAKV
+2867 
-2879 DAFAENQEGKA
+2879 
-2890 NAAVKAGGNITYTA
+2890 
-2904 GKNIA
+2904 
-2909 ISQNGSNFTFSTTKD
+2909 
-2924 IEVDS
+2924 
-2929 VTANN
+2929 
-2934 RVQIGSGDT
+2934 
-2943 AVNLTSDSGALQVAD
+2943 
-2958 KDGNATQITN
+2958 
-2968 VEAGTNVMAFNKE
+2968 
-2981 GDQLVQ
+2981 
-2987 VGDKFYVVDPETNE
+2987 
-3001 VDFDQESTPATE
+3001 
-3013 EELDE
+3013 
-3018 LAKAKPELKAY
+3018 
-3029 VAYAKAAS
+3029 KAAS

>member
-41 VGSALVGTPALAAV
+41 VGSALVGTQALAAV
-55 YVNNQQVAAA
+55 YVNNQAVTTA
-65 GSSSRLVISTGAS
+65 GSGSRIVIATGES
-78 DTIANKIDS
+78 QTVANKINS
-87 TTTTKYDNFI
+87 TTGGAKYDKFI
-97 RIGDAND
+97 RIGDAGS
-104 PVTRD
+104 PIVRD
-109 GDILIGFGHK
+109 GDILIGFGI
-119 NLSSGE
+119 NNQSTGE
-125 AGDTIIGHKANIG
+125 AGDTVIGNNARLG
-138 GGNLDSFSTGVGYRV
+138 GGNLDSFSTGVGYRI

-166 RSDIKSNSG
+166 RSDIGDNRA
-175 WNSTRNGGVAIGA
+175 WNGTENGGVAIGA
-188 YALQGGNADGGVAVG
+188 YALQAGNKDGGVAIG
-203 ALSGGDYNYI
+203 AVSGGDYNYI
-213 TSIGTLSGVG
+213 TSVGALSGVG
-223 GYQVDQVRD
+223 GYQIDQVQNV
-232 KGYRVNGGNEGATSI
+232 GYKVNGGNDGATSI
-247 GYSAGARGRNSVAV
+247 GYRAGARGVNSVAL
-261 GREAT
+261 GRQAT
-266 TANGQGRDAV
+266 TANSQGRNAI
-276 SVGYSTHSIGE
+276 SVGYETHSIGE
-287 SSVALGPYAVAGGF
+287 ASVALGTSAVAGGF

-311 EKTRLEGVIAE
+311 EKARLEGILTN
-322 INSDWESAR
+322 ISTDLQSAIGN
-331 DQLNREAGIVST
+331 LNNNAGKVST
-343 VEVKFRMG
+343 VEMKFRVG
-351 QLLSAREKAQQELN
+351 QLHSAKAKAEQELN
-365 RIKADLNRTSAT
+365 RIKADLNRTSAIS
-377 PTQSTTTAM
+377 TQSVQSAI
-386 AIGYKALANN
+386 AIGNSARANN
-396 LNATAIGRQ
+396 INATAIGR
-405 SQASAIS
+405 S
-412 AVALGTNARVN
+412 AVASAANSIVLGRAAGVTGVN
-423 ANLATSAIAIGKD
+423 STTGMAIGDAALISGDSAVDSIAVGHSANIKQNSSHAIAIG
-436 ANVLQNSTNAI
+436 A
-447 ALGMNASVVGD
+447 NASVVGD

-467 IGSNTAAGNKN
+467 IGHNTVAGNKN
-478 ASWGANRDRRLG
+478 AEWRKNSSRELG
-490 FLAAQNATAVG
+490 YLAAQNATAVG
-501 SESIAGA
+501 TESVAGGT
-508 DNALTLGYKNTVNAP
+508 NSTTFGYKNVVHAP
-523 NSSAIGSN
+523 NSGALGFNNIVGNYSN
-531 NTVGTYS
+531 PQYN
-538 SVAYVNNVASATY
+538 NNVASANYNGTD
-551 SGVGSHVLGSN
+551 SFVVGAN
-562 INVTANNTMVIGN
+562 NNVTANNTVVFGN
-575 NILVTEANRSGSVV
+575 NVTVNSQGTNRTGAVV
-589 LGDNSSVPTNTTAIN
+589 FGDNSTVPTEVKAVN
-604 SAKVGNITY
+604 SAKIGTENGKKLVY
-613 SGFAGNLSGSSTDGS
+613 SGFAGNLDGADTDGNPS
-628 AEVAADQGRFVSI
+628 KATADKQGRFVSV
-641 GNATAPRQIK
+641 GNATSPRQVK
-651 HVAAGRIEADSTDAI
+651 FVAAGEISATSTDAI
-666 NGSQLYSL
+666 NGSQLYAFSD
-674 TGVVSNMGVSVAN
+674 VVNNLATSASTI
-687 VIGGNAVLNPN
+687 IGGSSVLNSN
-698 GTVSG
+698 GTISG
-703 FSQPLNTTALSNDQ
+703 FSQPLNITGLGNTEG
-717 DYTAPTTP
+717 YTAPTTP
-725 AANVSTAITNL
+725 ATNVSTAITNL

-741 AGWKIAQGDEPAA
+741 AGWKIAEGNEIAA

-779 TTNNGADVTYS
+779 ATAGADVTYS
-790 VKKGTFDTTT
+790 VQKGIFDTTT
-800 NGTVKANST
+800 NGTVKANPT
-809 EGVVTNADVA
+809 KGVVTNTDVA
-819 TAVNNSGWNTTLSTG
+819 TAVNNSGWNTTTTG
-834 KTLNVNP
+834 GTNVTVNP

-848 NGNGTTANVTTTTVG
+848 NGNGTTANVTTKTVD

-870 SYNVNE
+870 SYNVNQ
-876 TTGTVNPNGTV
+876 TKGSVNKDGTVAVVDGN
-887 KVSDNNA
+887 S
-894 FLNASA
+894 FLNASN

-908 GFNVTTKAVDKF
+908 SFNVSTKAVDKF
-920 AEQTTKTARVK
+920 AAQTTKTAQVK

-955 STTKDVTFENATVN
+955 STTKNVVFNNAQVN
-969 QTLTVGNGTNA
+969 STLTIGNGTS
-980 TNFTST
+980 TNPKVNITST
-986 SEGLKVATSTGD
+986 TSGLVLANGSTSAPVA
-998 KQAIVNVKSTL
+998 INNVQSFL
-1009 PGTADSTGAALDT
+1009 PGTAGYTGTALNT

-1057 KAANGSVEAVDFV
+1057 KAAGKEVEAVDFV

-1076 VFKSGNNATTDVITT
+1076 VFKSGNNATTDVVTT
-1091 TDDNKVSTVTI
+1091 TDADNKVSTITI

-1107 PVKTSGLTTT
+1107 PVKTSNLTTT
-1117 VNNNGTVSV
+1117 VNNNGTISV
-1126 ATGEARTNLVNA
+1126 ATGEDGTNLVNA
-1138 TTVANAINA
+1138 TTVENAINA
-1147 SGWNTNVTNATTGAT
+1147 SGWNTNVTNATTGLP

-1182 ANVSLKDGKVAVSYN
+1182 ANVTLKDGKVAVSYN
-1197 VNQTKGSVNTNGT
+1197 VNQTTGSVNTNGT
-1210 VSVVDG
+1210 AKVADG

-1225 ANLVNNS
+1225 ANLVNNAS
-1232 AFSVTTAKVDAF
+1232 FSVTTAKVDAF

-1259 GNITYTAGKNIAIKQ
+1259 GNITYTAGKNIAISQ
-1274 AGTNFTFSTTKD
+1274 NGSNFTFSTTKD

-1486 QVNYVDGNGTTA
+1486 QV
-1498 NVIKNTVGGKEVV
+1498 
-1511 SVSYDVKAGANT
+1511 
-1523 IAFNKDGDELVKVGD
+1523 
-1538 KYYKVA
+1538 
-1544 DVVDGKPTNNAV
+1544 
-1556 AVETADIATADNRT
+1556 
-1570 PYENALN
+1570 
-1577 GLVNLTSSVQSN
+1577 
-1589 AMTVADAARMGWVVS
+1589 
-1604 TSANDYSANVT
+1604 
-1615 NTKEVNFVGLG
+1615 
-1626 AVDVSGSN
+1626 
-1634 VDEIRNINVSVD
+1634 
-1646 LPVDYTE
+1646 
-1653 TTITE
+1653 
-1658 NGQEVDV
+1658 
-1665 VKLSDGK
+1665 
-1672 WYKVS
+1672 
-1677 DLNDQGEPK
+1677 
-1686 DDAVAVDTKVTPI
+1686 
-1699 SKKGAVLSD
+1699 
-1708 ASSSL
+1708 
-1713 NNNPYKA
+1713 
-1720 KEYTYD
+1720 
-1726 DVNQTVTP
+1726 
-1734 KTYAE
+1734 
-1739 LLAADPNFNKDEIK
+1739 
-1753 EGTNGVKLNNVGWAE
+1753 
-1768 APDQAV
+1768 
-1774 NLDQLN
+1774 
-1780 QTVYKSGFYVK
+1780 
-1791 QNGVDTKGTNSAE
+1791 
-1804 DSATEKVTPE
+1804 
-1814 DVVNFVNGKNTVLK
+1814 
-1828 ATTTRNA
+1828 
-1835 QTGQDTTNVTV
+1835 
-1846 DVDLPVVYTDAE
+1846 
-1858 GAKVVKV
+1858 
-1865 GDKYYY
+1865 
-1871 AEDVENGKLK
+1871 
-1881 NGVDA
+1881 
-1886 DNDAVTNVVA
+1886 
-1896 SMNNVAS
+1896 
-1903 DDDTAGN
+1903 
-1910 NVVLRNV
+1910 
-1917 AEGTKTLAF
+1917 
-1926 DTEGNPLVEI
+1926 
-1936 DGKYYKLNEDGKADT
+1936 
-1951 TTVITPAT
+1951 
-1959 SEQLKQL
+1959 
-1966 DDKYLAN
+1966 
-1973 FTSAVTGLADLDHS
+1973 
-1987 DQSNALTVADAQKL
+1987 
-2001 GWVVSAGDYAANVTN
+2001 
-2016 ANEVRFNGSNG
+2016 
-2027 ISVTGETD
+2027 
-2035 KNTGVRNINVSI
+2035 
-2047 AKGKVDGNTTT
+2047 
-2058 GVATGDTNYVTG
+2058 
-2070 DQVAKAI
+2070 
-2077 NESGWKTNV
+2077 
-2086 TNATTG
+2086 
-2092 LPETKVVTPGTQVDY
+2092 DY

-2130 NQTTGSVNPNGTATV
+2130 NQTTGSLNPNGTAKV
-2145 TDGNAFLNASTV
+2145 ADGDSFLNASTV
-2157 ANLVNNSAFSVTTAK
+2157 ANLVNNAAFNVTTAK

-2241 TSDSGALQVADKD
+2241 TTDLGALQVADKD

-2268 VMAFNKEGDQLV
+2268 IMAFNKEGDQLV
-2280 QVGDKFYVVDPETN
+2280 KVGDKYYVVNPETN
-2294 EVDFDQESTPATE
+2294 EVDYDQESTLATE
-2307 EELDELAKAKPE
+2307 EELDELAKAKPA
-2319 LKAYVAYAKAAS
+2319 LKAYVSYAKAAS

-2482 VNQTKGSVNTNGTV
+2482 VNQTTGSVNPNGTATV
-2496 SVVDGNSFLNAS
+2496 TDGNAFLNAS
-2508 TVANLVNNSAFSV
+2508 TVANLVNNAAFNV

-2594 TSDSGALQVADKD
+2594 TTDLGALQVADKD

-2651 DQESTPATEEEL
+2651 TKESTPATEEEL
-2663 DELAKAKPELKAYVA
+2663 DELAKAKPALKAYVA
-2678 YAKAASGLADLDNS
+2678 YS
-2692 EQTNAL
+2692 
-2698 TVADAQRLGWVV
+2698 
-2710 SASGNDYADSVTN
+2710 
-2723 ANEVRFNGVNGV
+2723 
-2735 SVTGNTTDGVRNIN
+2735 
-2749 ISLNTTTLTSNA
+2749 
-2761 NGTTTVTNG
+2761 
-2770 NSYVNGTTVAD
+2770 
-2781 AINKAGWNTTLSDG
+2781 
-2795 TTLNVNPGDQVNY
+2795 
-2808 VNGNGTTANVTK
+2808 
-2820 AKDANGND
+2820 
-2828 VVSVSYNVNQTKGSV
+2828 
-2843 NTNGTVSVVD
+2843 
-2853 GNSFLNASTVANLV
+2853 
-2867 NNSAFSVTTAKV
+2867 
-2879 DAFAENQEGKA
+2879 
-2890 NAAVKAGGNITYTA
+2890 
-2904 GKNIA
+2904 
-2909 ISQNGSNFTFSTTKD
+2909 
-2924 IEVDS
+2924 
-2929 VTANN
+2929 
-2934 RVQIGSGDT
+2934 
-2943 AVNLTSDSGALQVAD
+2943 
-2958 KDGNATQITN
+2958 
-2968 VEAGTNVMAFNKE
+2968 
-2981 GDQLVQ
+2981 
-2987 VGDKFYVVDPETNE
+2987 
-3001 VDFDQESTPATE
+3001 
-3013 EELDE
+3013 
-3018 LAKAKPELKAY
+3018 
-3029 VAYAKAAS
+3029 KAAS

-3525 VTEVKLADAAGK
+3525 VTEVKLADEAGK

>member
-55 YVNNQQVAAA
+55 YVNNQEVTTA
-65 GSSSRLVISTGAS
+65 GSGSRIFITTATHPAMSSLL
-78 DTIANKIDS
+78 DQNNP
-87 TTTTKYDNFI
+87 KYDYSI
-97 RIGDAND
+97 RIGDEGQ
-104 PVTRD
+104 PSTRG
-109 GDILIGFGHK
+109 GDILIGYGHR
-119 NLSSGE
+119 NLSTGE
-125 AGDTIIGHKANIG
+125 AGDTIIGHRANVG

-166 RSDIKSNSG
+166 RSDIRSNSG
-175 WNSTRNGGVAIGA
+175 WNGTRNGGVAIGA
-188 YALQGGNADGGVAVG
+188 YALQGGNKDGGVAVG

-213 TSIGTLSGVG
+213 TSIGALSGVG
-223 GYQVDQVRD
+223 GYQVDQV
-232 KGYRVNGGNEGATSI
+232 KNVGYHVNGGNDGATSI
-247 GYSAGARGRNSVAV
+247 GYSAGARGQNSVAV

-266 TANGQGRDAV
+266 TANFKGKDAV

-287 SSVALGPYAVAGGF
+287 SSVALGSYAVAGGF
-301 SASEITALET
+301 SESEITQLQT
-311 EKTRLEGVIAE
+311 EKTRLEGVLTCITTA
-322 INSDWESAR
+322 WEGAR
-331 DQLNREAGIVST
+331 DELNAATSQTPVPST
-343 VEVKFRMG
+343 AELKFRMG

-365 RIKADLNRTSAT
+365 RINADLNRTSAT
-377 PTQSTTTAM
+377 PTQSTVTAM
-386 AIGYKALANN
+386 AIGYKAKANN
-396 LNATAIGRQ
+396 QNATAIGRE

-423 ANLATSAIAIGKD
+423 ANLATSAVAIGQD
-436 ANVLQNSTNAI
+436 ANVLQNSSHAI
-447 ALGMNASVVGD
+447 AIGANASVVGD

-467 IGSNTAAGNKN
+467 IGHNTAAGNKN
-478 ASWGANRDRRLG
+478 ASWSKNASRELG
-490 FLAAQNATAVG
+490 YLAAQNATAVG
-501 SESIAGA
+501 SESVAGGTNSTA
-508 DNALTLGYKNTVNAP
+508 FGYKNVINAP
-523 NSSAIGSN
+523 NSGALGFNNIIGN
-531 NTVGTYS
+531 HTKEKYN
-538 SVAYVNNVASATY
+538 NNVASAEYNGTD
-551 SGVGSHVLGSN
+551 SFVVGAN
-562 INVTANNTMVIGN
+562 NNVTANNTVVFGN
-575 NILVTEANRSGSVV
+575 NVTVNSQGINRTGAVV
-589 LGDNSSVPTNTTAIN
+589 FGDNSTVPTEVKAVN
-604 SAKVGNITY
+604 SAKIGTTDGSKLVY
-613 SGFAGNLSGSSTDGS
+613 SGFAGNLDGTDTDGNPS
-628 AEVAADQGRFVSI
+628 KAAADKQGRFVSV
-641 GNATAPRQIK
+641 GNATSPRQVK
-651 HVAAGRIEADSTDAI
+651 FVAAGEISATSTDAI
-666 NGSQLYSL
+666 NGSQLYAFS
-674 TGVVSNMGVSVAN
+674 GVVNNLATSASTI
-687 VIGGNAVLNPN
+687 IGGGATLNQN
-698 GTVSG
+698 GTLEN
-703 FSQPLNTTALSNDQ
+703 FSQPLNTTGLAGAA
-717 DYTAPTTP
+717 YTKPTT
-725 AANVSTAITNL
+725 AANNIATAITNL
-736 NNYVN
+736 NDYVN
-741 AGWKIAQGDEPAA
+741 AGWKIAQGDDTAA

-767 ADGLATVSVAEN
+767 ANGLATVSVEAN
-779 TTNNGADVTYS
+779 GTGGADVTYS
-790 VKKGTFDTTT
+790 VQKGTFDTTT
-800 NGTVKANST
+800 NGTVKANPT
-809 EGVVTNADVA
+809 EGVVTNTDVA
-819 TAVNNSGWNTTLSTG
+819 TAVNNSGWNTTTTG
-834 KTLNVNP
+834 GTNVTVNP

-848 NGNGTTANVTTTTVG
+848 NGKGTNANVTTAKDAN

-941 KNIAIEQDNQNFTF
+941 KNIAIEQDNQ
-955 STTKDVTFENATVN
+955 
-969 QTLTVGNGTNA
+969 
-980 TNFTST
+980 
-986 SEGLKVATSTGD
+986 
-998 KQAIVNVKSTL
+998 
-1009 PGTADSTGAALDT
+1009 
-1022 DTATSVTAPTLTT
+1022 
-1035 ENKARAAT
+1035 
-1043 IDDVVNTGWNLRGQ
+1043 
-1057 KAANGSVEAVDFV
+1057 
-1070 KPYDTV
+1070 
-1076 VFKSGNNATTDVITT
+1076 
-1091 TDDNKVSTVTI
+1091 
-1102 TAKAE
+1102 
-1107 PVKTSGLTTT
+1107 
-1117 VNNNGTVSV
+1117 
-1126 ATGEARTNLVNA
+1126 
-1138 TTVANAINA
+1138 
-1147 SGWNTNVTNATTGAT
+1147 
-1162 ETKVV
+1162 
-1167 TPGTQVDYVNGNGTT
+1167 
-1182 ANVSLKDGKVAVSYN
+1182 
-1197 VNQTKGSVNTNGT
+1197 
-1210 VSVVDG
+1210 
-1216 NSFLNASTV
+1216 
-1225 ANLVNNS
+1225 
-1232 AFSVTTAKVDAF
+1232 
-1244 AENQEGKANAAVKAG
+1244 
-1259 GNITYTAGKNIAIKQ
+1259 
-1274 AGTNFTFSTTKD
+1274 NFTFSTTKD

-1473 TGATETKVVTPGT
+1473 TGLTETKVVTPGT

-2157 ANLVNNSAFSVTTAK
+2157 ANLVNNSAFNVTTAK

-2218 IEVDSVTANNR
+2218 IEVDSVTANKR

-2241 TSDSGALQVADKD
+2241 TTDLGALQVADKD

-2294 EVDFDQESTPATE
+2294 EVDFTKESTPATE
-2307 EELDELAKAKPE
+2307 EELDELAKAKPA
-2319 LKAYVAYAKAAS
+2319 LKAYVAYS
-2331 GLADLDNSE
+2331 
-2340 QTNALTV
+2340 
-2347 ADAQRLGWVV
+2347 
-2357 SASGNDYADS
+2357 
-2367 VTNANEVRFNG
+2367 
-2378 VNGVS
+2378 
-2383 VTGNTTDGVRNI
+2383 
-2395 NISLNTTTLTSNAN
+2395 
-2409 GTTTVTNGNSYVNG
+2409 
-2423 TTVADA
+2423 
-2429 INKAGWNTTLSDG
+2429 
-2442 TTLNVNPGDQVNY
+2442 
-2455 VNGNGTTANVTKAK
+2455 
-2469 DANGNDVVSVSYN
+2469 
-2482 VNQTKGSVNTNGTV
+2482 
-2496 SVVDGNSFLNAS
+2496 
-2508 TVANLVNNSAFSV
+2508 
-2521 TTAKVDAFAENQ
+2521 
-2533 EGKANAAVK
+2533 
-2542 AGGNITYTAGK
+2542 
-2553 NIAISQNGSNFTFST
+2553 
-2568 TKDIEV
+2568 
-2574 DSVTANNRVQIG
+2574 
-2586 SGDTAVNL
+2586 
-2594 TSDSGALQVADKD
+2594 
-2607 GNATQITNVEA
+2607 
-2618 GTNVMAFNKEGDQLV
+2618 
-2633 QVGDK
+2633 
-2638 FYVVDPETNEVDF
+2638 
-2651 DQESTPATEEEL
+2651 
-2663 DELAKAKPELKAYVA
+2663 
-2678 YAKAASGLADLDNS
+2678 
-2692 EQTNAL
+2692 
-2698 TVADAQRLGWVV
+2698 
-2710 SASGNDYADSVTN
+2710 
-2723 ANEVRFNGVNGV
+2723 
-2735 SVTGNTTDGVRNIN
+2735 
-2749 ISLNTTTLTSNA
+2749 
-2761 NGTTTVTNG
+2761 
-2770 NSYVNGTTVAD
+2770 
-2781 AINKAGWNTTLSDG
+2781 
-2795 TTLNVNPGDQVNY
+2795 
-2808 VNGNGTTANVTK
+2808 
-2820 AKDANGND
+2820 
-2828 VVSVSYNVNQTKGSV
+2828 
-2843 NTNGTVSVVD
+2843 
-2853 GNSFLNASTVANLV
+2853 
-2867 NNSAFSVTTAKV
+2867 
-2879 DAFAENQEGKA
+2879 
-2890 NAAVKAGGNITYTA
+2890 
-2904 GKNIA
+2904 
-2909 ISQNGSNFTFSTTKD
+2909 
-2924 IEVDS
+2924 
-2929 VTANN
+2929 
-2934 RVQIGSGDT
+2934 
-2943 AVNLTSDSGALQVAD
+2943 
-2958 KDGNATQITN
+2958 
-2968 VEAGTNVMAFNKE
+2968 
-2981 GDQLVQ
+2981 
-2987 VGDKFYVVDPETNE
+2987 
-3001 VDFDQESTPATE
+3001 
-3013 EELDE
+3013 
-3018 LAKAKPELKAY
+3018 
-3029 VAYAKAAS
+3029 KAAS

-3107 KGNVAGNTTTGV
+3107 KGNVEGNTTTGV

>member
-55 YVNNQQVAAA
+55 YVNNQEVAAA

-78 DTIANKIDS
+78 QTIADKIDS
-87 TTTTKYDNFI
+87 TTTPKYDYFI
-97 RIGDAND
+97 RIGDAGN

-125 AGDTIIGHKANIG
+125 AGDTIIGHRANIG

-301 SASEITALET
+301 SASEITALQA
-311 EKTRLEGVIAE
+311 EKTRLEGVIAD
-322 INSDWESAR
+322 INSDWGSAR
-331 DQLNREAGIVST
+331 DQLDREAGTVST

-412 AVALGTNARVN
+412 AVALGTSANVSGANAS
-423 ANLATSAIAIGKD
+423 SALAIGHD
-436 ANVLQNSTNAI
+436 AR
-447 ALGMNASVVGD
+447 VVGD
-458 LNGSSGSIA
+458 KAVNATAIGTQSRIHHNATGAIAFGSNSNIYGDSSNSIA
-467 IGSNTAAGNKN
+467 IGTNANISNQYRKKSNVYAVVE
-478 ASWGANRDRRLG
+478 
-490 FLAAQNATAVG
+490 NATVLGSFSTASANKGTAV
-501 SESIAGA
+501 
-508 DNALTLGYKNTVNAP
+508 
-523 NSSAIGSN
+523 GSN
-531 NTVGTYS
+531 NTVIGASSGALGSDNIVGAYS
-538 SVAYVNNVASATY
+538 SDIDTSTYNGARSFVVGSNNTVTLANDTMVFGNNVA
-551 SGVGSHVLGSN
+551 
-562 INVTANNTMVIGN
+562 VTQ
-575 NILVTEANRSGSVV
+575 ANRSGSVI
-589 LGDNSSVPTNTTAIN
+589 LGNDSSVPDNVTAIN

-613 SGFAGNLSGSSTDGS
+613 SGFAGNLGGKTTDGTS
-628 AEVAADQGRFVSI
+628 AVAADQGRFVSI
-641 GNATAPRQIK
+641 GNSTSPRQLK
-651 HVAAGRIEADSTDAI
+651 HVAAGRIANDSTDAI

-703 FSQPLNTTALSNDQ
+703 FSQPLNITALGNGQ

-741 AGWKIAQGDEPAA
+741 AGWKIAEGNNTAA

-779 TTNNGADVTYS
+779 ATGGADVTYS
-790 VKKGTFDTTT
+790 VQKGTFDTTT
-800 NGTVKANST
+800 NGTVKANPT
-809 EGVVTNADVA
+809 KGVVTNTDVA
-819 TAVNNSGWNTTLSTG
+819 TAVNNSGWNTTTTG
-834 KTLNVNP
+834 GTNVTVNP

-848 NGNGTTANVTTTTVG
+848 NGNGTTANVTTKTVD

-1182 ANVSLKDGKVAVSYN
+1182 ANVTLKDGKVAVSYN
-1197 VNQTKGSVNTNGT
+1197 VNQTTGSVKPNGT
-1210 VSVVDG
+1210 ATVTDG
-1216 NSFLNASTV
+1216 DAFLNASTV
-1225 ANLVNNS
+1225 ANLVNNA
-1232 AFSVTTAKVDAF
+1232 AFNVTTAKVDAF
-1244 AENQEGKANAAVKAG
+1244 AENQDGKANATVKAG
-1259 GNITYTAGKNIAIKQ
+1259 GNITYTAGKNIAISQ
-1274 AGTNFTFSTTKD
+1274 NGSNFTFSTTKD

-1486 QVNYVDGNGTTA
+1486 QV
-1498 NVIKNTVGGKEVV
+1498 
-1511 SVSYDVKAGANT
+1511 
-1523 IAFNKDGDELVKVGD
+1523 
-1538 KYYKVA
+1538 
-1544 DVVDGKPTNNAV
+1544 
-1556 AVETADIATADNRT
+1556 
-1570 PYENALN
+1570 
-1577 GLVNLTSSVQSN
+1577 
-1589 AMTVADAARMGWVVS
+1589 
-1604 TSANDYSANVT
+1604 
-1615 NTKEVNFVGLG
+1615 
-1626 AVDVSGSN
+1626 
-1634 VDEIRNINVSVD
+1634 
-1646 LPVDYTE
+1646 
-1653 TTITE
+1653 
-1658 NGQEVDV
+1658 
-1665 VKLSDGK
+1665 
-1672 WYKVS
+1672 
-1677 DLNDQGEPK
+1677 
-1686 DDAVAVDTKVTPI
+1686 
-1699 SKKGAVLSD
+1699 
-1708 ASSSL
+1708 
-1713 NNNPYKA
+1713 
-1720 KEYTYD
+1720 
-1726 DVNQTVTP
+1726 
-1734 KTYAE
+1734 
-1739 LLAADPNFNKDEIK
+1739 
-1753 EGTNGVKLNNVGWAE
+1753 
-1768 APDQAV
+1768 
-1774 NLDQLN
+1774 
-1780 QTVYKSGFYVK
+1780 
-1791 QNGVDTKGTNSAE
+1791 
-1804 DSATEKVTPE
+1804 
-1814 DVVNFVNGKNTVLK
+1814 
-1828 ATTTRNA
+1828 
-1835 QTGQDTTNVTV
+1835 
-1846 DVDLPVVYTDAE
+1846 
-1858 GAKVVKV
+1858 
-1865 GDKYYY
+1865 
-1871 AEDVENGKLK
+1871 
-1881 NGVDA
+1881 
-1886 DNDAVTNVVA
+1886 
-1896 SMNNVAS
+1896 
-1903 DDDTAGN
+1903 
-1910 NVVLRNV
+1910 
-1917 AEGTKTLAF
+1917 
-1926 DTEGNPLVEI
+1926 
-1936 DGKYYKLNEDGKADT
+1936 
-1951 TTVITPAT
+1951 
-1959 SEQLKQL
+1959 
-1966 DDKYLAN
+1966 
-1973 FTSAVTGLADLDHS
+1973 
-1987 DQSNALTVADAQKL
+1987 
-2001 GWVVSAGDYAANVTN
+2001 
-2016 ANEVRFNGSNG
+2016 
-2027 ISVTGETD
+2027 
-2035 KNTGVRNINVSI
+2035 
-2047 AKGKVDGNTTT
+2047 
-2058 GVATGDTNYVTG
+2058 
-2070 DQVAKAI
+2070 
-2077 NESGWKTNV
+2077 
-2086 TNATTG
+2086 
-2092 LPETKVVTPGTQVDY
+2092 DY

-2130 NQTTGSVNPNGTATV
+2130 NQTTGSVKPNGTATV
-2145 TDGNAFLNASTV
+2145 TDGDAFLNASTV
-2157 ANLVNNSAFSVTTAK
+2157 ANLVNNAAFNVTTAK
-2172 VDAFAENQE
+2172 VDAFAENQD
-2181 GKANAAVKA
+2181 GKANATVKA

-2218 IEVDSVTANNR
+2218 IEVDSVTANKR

-2241 TSDSGALQVADKD
+2241 TSDLGALQVADKD

-2294 EVDFDQESTPATE
+2294 EVDFTKESTPATE
-2307 EELDELAKAKPE
+2307 EELDELAKAKPA
-2319 LKAYVAYAKAAS
+2319 LKAYVAYS
-2331 GLADLDNSE
+2331 
-2340 QTNALTV
+2340 
-2347 ADAQRLGWVV
+2347 
-2357 SASGNDYADS
+2357 
-2367 VTNANEVRFNG
+2367 
-2378 VNGVS
+2378 
-2383 VTGNTTDGVRNI
+2383 
-2395 NISLNTTTLTSNAN
+2395 
-2409 GTTTVTNGNSYVNG
+2409 
-2423 TTVADA
+2423 
-2429 INKAGWNTTLSDG
+2429 
-2442 TTLNVNPGDQVNY
+2442 
-2455 VNGNGTTANVTKAK
+2455 
-2469 DANGNDVVSVSYN
+2469 
-2482 VNQTKGSVNTNGTV
+2482 
-2496 SVVDGNSFLNAS
+2496 
-2508 TVANLVNNSAFSV
+2508 
-2521 TTAKVDAFAENQ
+2521 
-2533 EGKANAAVK
+2533 
-2542 AGGNITYTAGK
+2542 
-2553 NIAISQNGSNFTFST
+2553 
-2568 TKDIEV
+2568 
-2574 DSVTANNRVQIG
+2574 
-2586 SGDTAVNL
+2586 
-2594 TSDSGALQVADKD
+2594 
-2607 GNATQITNVEA
+2607 
-2618 GTNVMAFNKEGDQLV
+2618 
-2633 QVGDK
+2633 
-2638 FYVVDPETNEVDF
+2638 
-2651 DQESTPATEEEL
+2651 
-2663 DELAKAKPELKAYVA
+2663 
-2678 YAKAASGLADLDNS
+2678 
-2692 EQTNAL
+2692 
-2698 TVADAQRLGWVV
+2698 
-2710 SASGNDYADSVTN
+2710 
-2723 ANEVRFNGVNGV
+2723 
-2735 SVTGNTTDGVRNIN
+2735 
-2749 ISLNTTTLTSNA
+2749 
-2761 NGTTTVTNG
+2761 
-2770 NSYVNGTTVAD
+2770 
-2781 AINKAGWNTTLSDG
+2781 
-2795 TTLNVNPGDQVNY
+2795 
-2808 VNGNGTTANVTK
+2808 
-2820 AKDANGND
+2820 
-2828 VVSVSYNVNQTKGSV
+2828 
-2843 NTNGTVSVVD
+2843 
-2853 GNSFLNASTVANLV
+2853 
-2867 NNSAFSVTTAKV
+2867 
-2879 DAFAENQEGKA
+2879 
-2890 NAAVKAGGNITYTA
+2890 
-2904 GKNIA
+2904 
-2909 ISQNGSNFTFSTTKD
+2909 
-2924 IEVDS
+2924 
-2929 VTANN
+2929 
-2934 RVQIGSGDT
+2934 
-2943 AVNLTSDSGALQVAD
+2943 
-2958 KDGNATQITN
+2958 
-2968 VEAGTNVMAFNKE
+2968 
-2981 GDQLVQ
+2981 
-2987 VGDKFYVVDPETNE
+2987 
-3001 VDFDQESTPATE
+3001 
-3013 EELDE
+3013 
-3018 LAKAKPELKAY
+3018 
-3029 VAYAKAAS
+3029 KAAS

-3107 KGNVAGNTTTGV
+3107 KGNVEGNTTTGV

-3298 SYNKDGKA
+3298 SYKDGKA
-3306 TTNGDGKRIATVGDV
+3306 TTNGDGKRVATVGDV

-3336 AKGNVT
+3336 ANGNVT

-3446 DTQEEITTSTANDEG
+3446 DTQEEITTSTANDAG

-3525 VTEVKLADAAGK
+3525 VTEVKLADEAGK

>member
-8 IWNHATQSW
+8 IWNHATQTW
-17 VAVSELTSA
+17 VAVSEFSKA
-26 KGKTKSKKLTALSVA
+26 KGKTKSLAKLAPISLMVGTALT
-41 VGSALVGTPALAAV
+41 GEALAAV
-55 YVNNQQVAAA
+55 TEVSVTPVLKSDSDYGIFI
-65 GSSSRLVISTGAS
+65 GSKTTSNIKVQTSATAPKDVIV
-78 DTIANKIDS
+78 
-87 TTTTKYDNFI
+87 
-97 RIGDAND
+97 IGNRTPA
-104 PVTRD
+104 TD
-109 GDILIGFGHK
+109 GSI
-119 NLSSGE
+119 
-125 AGDTIIGHKANIG
+125 IIGHGISSFSSGVAADTLVGNYIRLG
-138 GGNLDSFSTGVGYRV
+138 GGGGDSLSTAIGYGTQV
-153 QSAGPSVSIGVGA
+153 AGPSVVIGVGA
-166 RSDIKSNSG
+166 RGDIDSWHG
-175 WNSTRNGGVAIGA
+175 WESVSAGGVAIGDFSSIGGNKDGGVAIGA
-188 YALQGGNADGGVAVG
+188 IAQADQNNSIAIGR
-203 ALSGGDYNYI
+203 LSGATRQYFYRYPENANGKVYNIDEAKGQNDLLSIGYNASARSGSSI
-213 TSIGTLSGVG
+213 SIGTFSS
-223 GYQVDQVRD
+223 
-232 KGYRVNGGNEGATSI
+232 TSI
-247 GYSAGARGRNSVAV
+247 KGNSAIAV
-261 GREAT
+261 G
-266 TANGQGRDAV
+266 NGAKTIQSNGLA
-276 SVGYSTHSIGE
+276 IGKN
-287 SSVALGPYAVAGGF
+287 AVAGGY
-301 SASEITALET
+301 S
-311 EKTRLEGVIAE
+311 
-322 INSDWESAR
+322 NSDIS
-331 DQLNREAGIVST
+331 DLDSQITKLNGADYLEDAKKRLDEMIATVASNGTAQNKFKYASIKAGI
-343 VEVKFRMG
+343 ERI
-351 QLLSAREKAQQELN
+351 QLAIARLTEDKKYLAAVPN
-365 RIKADLNRTSAT
+365 IV
-377 PTQSTTTAM
+377 
-386 AIGYKALANN
+386 ANN
-396 LNATAIGRQ
+396 
-405 SQASAIS
+405 
-412 AVALGTNARVN
+412 
-423 ANLATSAIAIGKD
+423 AIAIGNETK
-436 ANVLQNSTNAI
+436 ATNLNAI
-447 ALGMNASVVGD
+447 AIGNSSKASGID
-458 LNGSSGSIA
+458 SIA
-467 IGSNTAAGNKN
+467 LGNSNNVTGNY
-478 ASWGANRDRRLG
+478 SGAFGDPNNVTG
-490 FLAAQNATAVG
+490 NQSYAFGN
-501 SESIAGA
+501 
-508 DNALTLGYKNTVNAP
+508 NNTVNADQ
-523 NSSAIGSN
+523 AFVLG
-531 NTVGTYS
+531 NTVTVQAPAGDSYTG
-538 SVAYVNNVASATY
+538 A
-551 SGVGSHVLGSN
+551 
-562 INVTANNTMVIGN
+562 
-575 NILVTEANRSGSVV
+575 VV
-589 LGDNSSVPTNTTAIN
+589 LGDNSTVPTEVKKVN
-604 SAKVGNITY
+604 SAKIGTENGKKLVY
-613 SGFAGNLSGSSTDGS
+613 SGFAGNLDGTDTDGNPS
-628 AEVAADQGRFVSI
+628 KAAADKQGRFVSV
-641 GNATAPRQIK
+641 GNATSPRQVK
-651 HVAAGRIEADSTDAI
+651 FVAAGEISATSTDAI
-666 NGSQLYSL
+666 NGSQLYAFS
-674 TGVVSNMGVSVAN
+674 GVVNNLATSASTI
-687 VIGGNAVLNPN
+687 IGGGATLNQN
-698 GTVSG
+698 GTLEN
-703 FSQPLNTTALSNDQ
+703 FSQPLNTTGLAGAA
-717 DYTAPTTP
+717 YTKPTT
-725 AANVSTAITNL
+725 AANNIATAITNL
-736 NNYVN
+736 NDYVN
-741 AGWKIAQGDEPAA
+741 AGWKIAQGDDTAA

-767 ADGLATVSVAEN
+767 ANGLATVSVEAN
-779 TTNNGADVTYS
+779 GTGGADVTYS
-790 VKKGTFDTTT
+790 VQKGTFDTTT
-800 NGTVKANST
+800 NGTVKANPT
-809 EGVVTNADVA
+809 EGVVTNTDVA
-819 TAVNNSGWNTTLSTG
+819 TAVNNSGWNTTTTG
-834 KTLNVNP
+834 GTNVTVNP

-848 NGNGTTANVTTTTVG
+848 NGKGTNANVTTAKDAN

-870 SYNVNE
+870 SYNVNQ
-876 TTGTVNPNGTV
+876 TTGSLNP
-887 KVSDNNA
+887 
-894 FLNASA
+894 
-900 VANLVNNA
+900 
-908 GFNVTTKAVDKF
+908 
-920 AEQTTKTARVK
+920 
-931 AGGNV
+931 
-936 TYIAG
+936 
-941 KNIAIEQDNQNFTF
+941 
-955 STTKDVTFENATVN
+955 
-969 QTLTVGNGTNA
+969 
-980 TNFTST
+980 
-986 SEGLKVATSTGD
+986 
-998 KQAIVNVKSTL
+998 
-1009 PGTADSTGAALDT
+1009 
-1022 DTATSVTAPTLTT
+1022 
-1035 ENKARAAT
+1035 
-1043 IDDVVNTGWNLRGQ
+1043 
-1057 KAANGSVEAVDFV
+1057 
-1070 KPYDTV
+1070 
-1076 VFKSGNNATTDVITT
+1076 
-1091 TDDNKVSTVTI
+1091 
-1102 TAKAE
+1102 
-1107 PVKTSGLTTT
+1107 
-1117 VNNNGTVSV
+1117 NGTVSV
-1126 ATGEARTNLVNA
+1126 A
-1138 TTVANAINA
+1138 
-1147 SGWNTNVTNATTGAT
+1147 
-1162 ETKVV
+1162 
-1167 TPGTQVDYVNGNGTT
+1167 
-1182 ANVSLKDGKVAVSYN
+1182 
-1197 VNQTKGSVNTNGT
+1197 
-1210 VSVVDG
+1210 DG

-1225 ANLVNNS
+1225 ANLVNNAS
-1232 AFSVTTAKVDAF
+1232 FSVTTAKVDAF
-1244 AENQEGKANAAVKAG
+1244 AENQEGKANTAVKAG

-1312 QSTTKGLD
+1312 TSTTSGLD

-1327 NVSSGITPYAAG
+1327 NVASGINTYPAG

-1352 LANSTQTNV
+1352 LANSTSTNV

-1369 LGWVVSTD
+1369 LGWVVSAD

-1385 GTADGNVY
+1385 GTANANAY

-1422 RTITVSVGNV
+1422 RTITVSVGQV
-1432 GAGKINADG
+1432 GAGQINADG

-1446 KAGLLTAEEGTKLIN
+1446 SAGLLTAEEGTKLIN

-1473 TGATETKVVTPGT
+1473 TGLTETKVVTPGT

-2157 ANLVNNSAFSVTTAK
+2157 ANLVNNSAFNVTTAK

-2218 IEVDSVTANNR
+2218 IEVDSVTANKR

-2241 TSDSGALQVADKD
+2241 TTDLGALQVADKD

-2294 EVDFDQESTPATE
+2294 EVDFTKESTPATE
-2307 EELDELAKAKPE
+2307 EELDELAKAKPA
-2319 LKAYVAYAKAAS
+2319 LKAYVAYS
-2331 GLADLDNSE
+2331 
-2340 QTNALTV
+2340 
-2347 ADAQRLGWVV
+2347 
-2357 SASGNDYADS
+2357 
-2367 VTNANEVRFNG
+2367 
-2378 VNGVS
+2378 
-2383 VTGNTTDGVRNI
+2383 
-2395 NISLNTTTLTSNAN
+2395 
-2409 GTTTVTNGNSYVNG
+2409 
-2423 TTVADA
+2423 
-2429 INKAGWNTTLSDG
+2429 
-2442 TTLNVNPGDQVNY
+2442 
-2455 VNGNGTTANVTKAK
+2455 
-2469 DANGNDVVSVSYN
+2469 
-2482 VNQTKGSVNTNGTV
+2482 
-2496 SVVDGNSFLNAS
+2496 
-2508 TVANLVNNSAFSV
+2508 
-2521 TTAKVDAFAENQ
+2521 
-2533 EGKANAAVK
+2533 
-2542 AGGNITYTAGK
+2542 
-2553 NIAISQNGSNFTFST
+2553 
-2568 TKDIEV
+2568 
-2574 DSVTANNRVQIG
+2574 
-2586 SGDTAVNL
+2586 
-2594 TSDSGALQVADKD
+2594 
-2607 GNATQITNVEA
+2607 
-2618 GTNVMAFNKEGDQLV
+2618 
-2633 QVGDK
+2633 
-2638 FYVVDPETNEVDF
+2638 
-2651 DQESTPATEEEL
+2651 
-2663 DELAKAKPELKAYVA
+2663 
-2678 YAKAASGLADLDNS
+2678 
-2692 EQTNAL
+2692 
-2698 TVADAQRLGWVV
+2698 
-2710 SASGNDYADSVTN
+2710 
-2723 ANEVRFNGVNGV
+2723 
-2735 SVTGNTTDGVRNIN
+2735 
-2749 ISLNTTTLTSNA
+2749 
-2761 NGTTTVTNG
+2761 
-2770 NSYVNGTTVAD
+2770 
-2781 AINKAGWNTTLSDG
+2781 
-2795 TTLNVNPGDQVNY
+2795 
-2808 VNGNGTTANVTK
+2808 
-2820 AKDANGND
+2820 
-2828 VVSVSYNVNQTKGSV
+2828 
-2843 NTNGTVSVVD
+2843 
-2853 GNSFLNASTVANLV
+2853 
-2867 NNSAFSVTTAKV
+2867 
-2879 DAFAENQEGKA
+2879 
-2890 NAAVKAGGNITYTA
+2890 
-2904 GKNIA
+2904 
-2909 ISQNGSNFTFSTTKD
+2909 
-2924 IEVDS
+2924 
-2929 VTANN
+2929 
-2934 RVQIGSGDT
+2934 
-2943 AVNLTSDSGALQVAD
+2943 
-2958 KDGNATQITN
+2958 
-2968 VEAGTNVMAFNKE
+2968 
-2981 GDQLVQ
+2981 
-2987 VGDKFYVVDPETNE
+2987 
-3001 VDFDQESTPATE
+3001 
-3013 EELDE
+3013 
-3018 LAKAKPELKAY
+3018 
-3029 VAYAKAAS
+3029 KAAS

-3525 VTEVKLADAAGK
+3525 VTEVKLADEAGK

>member
-55 YVNNQQVAAA
+55 YVNNQQVTAA
-65 GSSSRLVISTGAS
+65 GSGSRIIISTGSSQTLA
-78 DTIANKIDS
+78 DKITP
-87 TTTTKYDNFI
+87 TTAMQKYDNFI
-97 RIGDAND
+97 RIGDAGNPIVND
-104 PVTRD
+104 
-109 GDILIGFGHK
+109 GQILIGYGI
-119 NLSSGE
+119 NNQSSGE
-125 AGDTIIGHKANIG
+125 AGDTFIGHKARMG

-166 RSDIKSNSG
+166 RSDINSNSG

-188 YALQGGNADGGVAVG
+188 YALQGGNKDGGVAVG

-223 GYQVDQVRD
+223 GFQIDQVKN
-232 KGYRVNGGNEGATSI
+232 KGYRVNGQYEGNEGATSI
-247 GYSAGARGRNSVAV
+247 GYSAGARGLNSVAV

-266 TANGQGRDAV
+266 TADFRRGRDAV

-887 KVSDNNA
+887 KVAEGNS
-894 FLNASA
+894 FLNAST

-908 GFNVTTKAVDKF
+908 AFNVTTAKVDAF
-920 AEQTTKTARVK
+920 AENQEGKANATVK
-931 AGGNV
+931 AGGNI
-936 TYIAG
+936 TYTAG
-941 KNIAIEQDNQNFTF
+941 KNIAIKQAGTNFTF

-1009 PGTADSTGAALDT
+1009 PGTADNNEV
-1022 DTATSVTAPTLTT
+1022 VTTERTLPTLTDAQ
-1035 ENKARAAT
+1035 KATAAT
-1043 IDDVVNTGWNLRGQ
+1043 VDDVLNAGWNLRGQ
-1057 KAANGSVEAVDFV
+1057 KTAGAEVEAVDFV

-1076 VFKSGNNATTDVITT
+1076 VFKSGNNATTDVVTT
-1091 TDDNKVSTVTI
+1091 TDANNKVSTVTI

-1126 ATGEARTNLVNA
+1126 ATGEAGTNLVNA

-1182 ANVSLKDGKVAVSYN
+1182 ANVTLKDGKVAVSYN
-1197 VNQTKGSVNTNGT
+1197 VNSTTGTVNPNGT
-1210 VSVVDG
+1210 VKVAEG

-1225 ANLVNNS
+1225 ANLVNNA
-1232 AFSVTTAKVDAF
+1232 AFNVTTAKVDAF
-1244 AENQEGKANAAVKAG
+1244 AENQEGKANATVKAG
-1259 GNITYTAGKNIAIKQ
+1259 GNITYTAGKNIAISQ
-1274 AGTNFTFSTTKD
+1274 NGSNFTFSTTKD

-1486 QVNYVDGNGTTA
+1486 QV
-1498 NVIKNTVGGKEVV
+1498 
-1511 SVSYDVKAGANT
+1511 
-1523 IAFNKDGDELVKVGD
+1523 
-1538 KYYKVA
+1538 
-1544 DVVDGKPTNNAV
+1544 
-1556 AVETADIATADNRT
+1556 
-1570 PYENALN
+1570 
-1577 GLVNLTSSVQSN
+1577 
-1589 AMTVADAARMGWVVS
+1589 
-1604 TSANDYSANVT
+1604 
-1615 NTKEVNFVGLG
+1615 
-1626 AVDVSGSN
+1626 
-1634 VDEIRNINVSVD
+1634 
-1646 LPVDYTE
+1646 
-1653 TTITE
+1653 
-1658 NGQEVDV
+1658 
-1665 VKLSDGK
+1665 
-1672 WYKVS
+1672 
-1677 DLNDQGEPK
+1677 
-1686 DDAVAVDTKVTPI
+1686 
-1699 SKKGAVLSD
+1699 
-1708 ASSSL
+1708 
-1713 NNNPYKA
+1713 
-1720 KEYTYD
+1720 
-1726 DVNQTVTP
+1726 
-1734 KTYAE
+1734 
-1739 LLAADPNFNKDEIK
+1739 
-1753 EGTNGVKLNNVGWAE
+1753 
-1768 APDQAV
+1768 
-1774 NLDQLN
+1774 
-1780 QTVYKSGFYVK
+1780 
-1791 QNGVDTKGTNSAE
+1791 
-1804 DSATEKVTPE
+1804 
-1814 DVVNFVNGKNTVLK
+1814 
-1828 ATTTRNA
+1828 
-1835 QTGQDTTNVTV
+1835 
-1846 DVDLPVVYTDAE
+1846 
-1858 GAKVVKV
+1858 
-1865 GDKYYY
+1865 
-1871 AEDVENGKLK
+1871 
-1881 NGVDA
+1881 
-1886 DNDAVTNVVA
+1886 
-1896 SMNNVAS
+1896 
-1903 DDDTAGN
+1903 
-1910 NVVLRNV
+1910 
-1917 AEGTKTLAF
+1917 
-1926 DTEGNPLVEI
+1926 
-1936 DGKYYKLNEDGKADT
+1936 
-1951 TTVITPAT
+1951 
-1959 SEQLKQL
+1959 
-1966 DDKYLAN
+1966 
-1973 FTSAVTGLADLDHS
+1973 
-1987 DQSNALTVADAQKL
+1987 
-2001 GWVVSAGDYAANVTN
+2001 
-2016 ANEVRFNGSNG
+2016 
-2027 ISVTGETD
+2027 
-2035 KNTGVRNINVSI
+2035 
-2047 AKGKVDGNTTT
+2047 
-2058 GVATGDTNYVTG
+2058 
-2070 DQVAKAI
+2070 
-2077 NESGWKTNV
+2077 
-2086 TNATTG
+2086 
-2092 LPETKVVTPGTQVDY
+2092 DY

-2130 NQTTGSVNPNGTATV
+2130 NQTTGSVNTNGTAKV
-2145 TDGNAFLNASTV
+2145 ADGNSFLNASTV
-2157 ANLVNNSAFSVTTAK
+2157 ANLVNNAAFNVTTAK

-2181 GKANAAVKA
+2181 GKANATVKAGGNITYTAGKNIAISQNGSNFTFSTTKDIEVDSVTANNRVQIGSGNTAVNLTTDLGALKVADKDGNATQITNVDAGAETMAFNKDGDQLVKVGDKYYVVDPETGTSDFTTEGTPATEEELDELVKAKPELKAYVAYAKAASGLADLDNSVQTNALTVADAQRLGWVVSASGNDYADNVTNANEVRFNGVNGISVTGNTTDGVRNINISLNTTTLTSNANGTTTVTNGNNYVNGTTVADAINKAGWNTKLSDGTTLNVNPGDQVNYVSGKGTTANVTKAKDANGNDVVSVSYNVNQTTGSLNPNGTAKVADGNSFLNASTVANLVNNAAFNVTTAKVDAFAENQEGKANATVKA

-2241 TSDSGALQVADKD
+2241 TTDLGALQVADKD

-2268 VMAFNKEGDQLV
+2268 IMAFNKEGDQLV
-2280 QVGDKFYVVDPETN
+2280 KVGDKYYVVNPETN
-2294 EVDFDQESTPATE
+2294 EVDYDQESTLATE

-2319 LKAYVAYAKAAS
+2319 LKAYVSYAKAAS

-2378 VNGVS
+2378 MNGVS

-2409 GTTTVTNGNSYVNG
+2409 GTTTVTNGNNYVNG
-2423 TTVADA
+2423 TTVANA
-2429 INKAGWNTTLSDG
+2429 INASGWNTNVTNATTGATETKVVTPG
-2442 TTLNVNPGDQVNY
+2442 TQVDY
-2455 VNGNGTTANVTKAK
+2455 VNGNGTTANVTLK
-2469 DANGNDVVSVSYN
+2469 DGKVAVSYN
-2482 VNQTKGSVNTNGTV
+2482 VNQTTGSVNTNGTAKV
-2496 SVVDGNSFLNAS
+2496 ADGNSFLNAS
-2508 TVANLVNNSAFSV
+2508 TVANLVNNAAFNV

-2533 EGKANAAVK
+2533 EGKANATVK

-2586 SGDTAVNL
+2586 SGNTAVNL
-2594 TSDSGALQVADKD
+2594 TTDLGALKVADKD
-2607 GNATQITNVEA
+2607 GNATQITNVDA
-2618 GTNVMAFNKEGDQLV
+2618 GAETMAFNKEGEQLV
-2633 QVGDK
+2633 KVGDK
-2638 FYVVDPETNEVDF
+2638 YYVVNPETGYADVEK
-2651 DQESTPATEEEL
+2651 ESTPATEEEL
-2663 DELAKAKPELKAYVA
+2663 DKLAKAKPELKAYVA

-2692 EQTNAL
+2692 DQTNAL
-2698 TVADAQRLGWVV
+2698 TVADAQKLGWVV
-2710 SASGNDYADSVTN
+2710 SAGDYA
-2723 ANEVRFNGVNGV
+2723 AN
-2735 SVTGNTTDGVRNIN
+2735 
-2749 ISLNTTTLTSNA
+2749 
-2761 NGTTTVTNG
+2761 
-2770 NSYVNGTTVAD
+2770 
-2781 AINKAGWNTTLSDG
+2781 
-2795 TTLNVNPGDQVNY
+2795 
-2808 VNGNGTTANVTK
+2808 
-2820 AKDANGND
+2820 
-2828 VVSVSYNVNQTKGSV
+2828 
-2843 NTNGTVSVVD
+2843 
-2853 GNSFLNASTVANLV
+2853 
-2867 NNSAFSVTTAKV
+2867 
-2879 DAFAENQEGKA
+2879 
-2890 NAAVKAGGNITYTA
+2890 
-2904 GKNIA
+2904 
-2909 ISQNGSNFTFSTTKD
+2909 
-2924 IEVDS
+2924 
-2929 VTANN
+2929 
-2934 RVQIGSGDT
+2934 
-2943 AVNLTSDSGALQVAD
+2943 
-2958 KDGNATQITN
+2958 
-2968 VEAGTNVMAFNKE
+2968 
-2981 GDQLVQ
+2981 
-2987 VGDKFYVVDPETNE
+2987 
-3001 VDFDQESTPATE
+3001 
-3013 EELDE
+3013 
-3018 LAKAKPELKAY
+3018 
-3029 VAYAKAAS
+3029 
-3037 GLADLDNSEQTNAL
+3037 
-3051 TVADAQ
+3051 
-3057 RLGWVV
+3057 
-3063 SASGNDYADSVT
+3063 VT

-3107 KGNVAGNTTTGV
+3107 KGKVDGNTTTGV

-3151 AGNEIVDANKATA
+3151 KGKEIVDANKATA

-3204 DHLTPVANDAKSVTK
+3204 DHLTPVANNAKSVTK

-3224 AKGKDAATV
+3224 PKGNGKDAATV

-3260 FTSKDGSVKITAKS
+3260 FTSKDGSVKITATS
-3274 DGSTSSL
+3274 NGSTSSL

-3292 QVAGTI
+3292 QVTGTI
-3298 SYNKDGKA
+3298 SYKDGKA
-3306 TTNGDGKRIATVGDV
+3306 TTNGDGKRVATVGDV

-3336 AKGNVT
+3336 ANGNVT

-3373 DVTFNVKSAN
+3373 DVTFHVKSAN
-3383 PETLTVDGNGVKV
+3383 TDTLTVGKDGVKV
-3396 NTGSITEATD
+3396 NTGAITAATD
-3406 VAGDAN
+3406 KAGDVN
-3412 RGKVTVAAGEGNKVA
+3412 RGKVTVATGEGNKVA

-3432 ANAINS
+3432 ADAINS

-3446 DTQEEITTSTANDEG
+3446 DTQEEITTSTTNDKG

-3484 RNVTYALAND
+3484 NAVTYALAND
-3494 VSVNTVTAQNSI
+3494 VSVNTVT
-3506 KVGAG
+3506 VGAG

-3537 ATRITNVAAGVK
+3537 ATRITNVAAGAK

-3642 NTRGDV
+3642 NTRGEV

>member
-55 YVNNQQVAAA
+55 YVNNQEVTTA
-65 GSSSRLVISTGAS
+65 GSGSRIFITTATHPAMSSLL
-78 DTIANKIDS
+78 DQNNP
-87 TTTTKYDNFI
+87 KYDYSI
-97 RIGDAND
+97 RIGDEGQ
-104 PVTRD
+104 PSTRG
-109 GDILIGFGHK
+109 GDILIGYGHR
-119 NLSSGE
+119 NLSTGE
-125 AGDTIIGHKANIG
+125 AGDTIIGHRANVG

-166 RSDIKSNSG
+166 RSDIRSNSG
-175 WNSTRNGGVAIGA
+175 WNGTRNGGVAIGA
-188 YALQGGNADGGVAVG
+188 YALQGGNKDGGVAVG

-213 TSIGTLSGVG
+213 TSIGALSGVG
-223 GYQVDQVRD
+223 GYQVDQV
-232 KGYRVNGGNEGATSI
+232 KNVGYHVNGGNDGATSI
-247 GYSAGARGRNSVAV
+247 GYSAGARGQNSVAV

-266 TANGQGRDAV
+266 TANFKGKDAV

-287 SSVALGPYAVAGGF
+287 SSVALGSYAVAGGF
-301 SASEITALET
+301 SESEITQLQT
-311 EKTRLEGVIAE
+311 EKTRLEGVLTCITTA
-322 INSDWESAR
+322 WEGAR
-331 DQLNREAGIVST
+331 DELNAATSQTPVPST
-343 VEVKFRMG
+343 AELKFRMG

-365 RIKADLNRTSAT
+365 RINADLNRTSAT
-377 PTQSTTTAM
+377 PTQSTVTAM
-386 AIGYKALANN
+386 AIGYKAKANN
-396 LNATAIGRQ
+396 QNATAIGRE

-423 ANLATSAIAIGKD
+423 ANLATSAVAIGQD
-436 ANVLQNSTNAI
+436 ANVLQNSSHAI
-447 ALGMNASVVGD
+447 AIGANASVVGD

-467 IGSNTAAGNKN
+467 IGHNTAAGNKN
-478 ASWGANRDRRLG
+478 ASWSKNASRELG
-490 FLAAQNATAVG
+490 YLAAQNATAVG
-501 SESIAGA
+501 SESVAGGTNSTA
-508 DNALTLGYKNTVNAP
+508 FGYKNVINAP
-523 NSSAIGSN
+523 NSGALGFNNIIGN
-531 NTVGTYS
+531 HTKEKYN
-538 SVAYVNNVASATY
+538 NNVASAEYNGTD
-551 SGVGSHVLGSN
+551 SFVVGAN
-562 INVTANNTMVIGN
+562 NNVTANNTVVFGN
-575 NILVTEANRSGSVV
+575 NVTVNSQGINRTGAVV
-589 LGDNSSVPTNTTAIN
+589 FGDNSTVPTEVKAVN
-604 SAKVGNITY
+604 SAKIGTTDGSKLVY
-613 SGFAGNLSGSSTDGS
+613 SGFAGNLDGTDTDGNPS
-628 AEVAADQGRFVSI
+628 KAAADKQGRFVSV
-641 GNATAPRQIK
+641 GNATSPRQVK
-651 HVAAGRIEADSTDAI
+651 FVAAGEISATSTDAI
-666 NGSQLYSL
+666 NGSQLYAFS
-674 TGVVSNMGVSVAN
+674 GVVNNLATSASTI
-687 VIGGNAVLNPN
+687 IGGGATLNQN
-698 GTVSG
+698 GTLEN
-703 FSQPLNTTALSNDQ
+703 FSQPLNTTGLAGAA
-717 DYTAPTTP
+717 YTKPTT
-725 AANVSTAITNL
+725 AANNIATAITNL
-736 NNYVN
+736 NDYVN
-741 AGWKIAQGDEPAA
+741 AGWKIAQGDDTAA

-767 ADGLATVSVAEN
+767 ANGLATVSVEAN
-779 TTNNGADVTYS
+779 GTGGADVTYS
-790 VKKGTFDTTT
+790 VQKGTFDTTT
-800 NGTVKANST
+800 NGTVKANPT
-809 EGVVTNADVA
+809 EGVVTNTDVA
-819 TAVNNSGWNTTLSTG
+819 TAVNNSGWNTTTTG
-834 KTLNVNP
+834 GTNVTVNP

-848 NGNGTTANVTTTTVG
+848 NGKGTNANVTTAKDAN

-941 KNIAIEQDNQNFTF
+941 KNIAIEQDNQ
-955 STTKDVTFENATVN
+955 
-969 QTLTVGNGTNA
+969 
-980 TNFTST
+980 
-986 SEGLKVATSTGD
+986 
-998 KQAIVNVKSTL
+998 
-1009 PGTADSTGAALDT
+1009 
-1022 DTATSVTAPTLTT
+1022 
-1035 ENKARAAT
+1035 
-1043 IDDVVNTGWNLRGQ
+1043 
-1057 KAANGSVEAVDFV
+1057 
-1070 KPYDTV
+1070 
-1076 VFKSGNNATTDVITT
+1076 
-1091 TDDNKVSTVTI
+1091 
-1102 TAKAE
+1102 
-1107 PVKTSGLTTT
+1107 
-1117 VNNNGTVSV
+1117 
-1126 ATGEARTNLVNA
+1126 
-1138 TTVANAINA
+1138 
-1147 SGWNTNVTNATTGAT
+1147 
-1162 ETKVV
+1162 
-1167 TPGTQVDYVNGNGTT
+1167 
-1182 ANVSLKDGKVAVSYN
+1182 
-1197 VNQTKGSVNTNGT
+1197 
-1210 VSVVDG
+1210 
-1216 NSFLNASTV
+1216 
-1225 ANLVNNS
+1225 
-1232 AFSVTTAKVDAF
+1232 
-1244 AENQEGKANAAVKAG
+1244 
-1259 GNITYTAGKNIAIKQ
+1259 
-1274 AGTNFTFSTTKD
+1274 NFTFSTTKD

-1473 TGATETKVVTPGT
+1473 TGLTETKVVTPGT

-2157 ANLVNNSAFSVTTAK
+2157 ANLVNNSAFNVTTAK

-2218 IEVDSVTANNR
+2218 IEVDSVTANKR

-2241 TSDSGALQVADKD
+2241 TTDLGALQVADKD

-2294 EVDFDQESTPATE
+2294 EVDFTKESTPATE
-2307 EELDELAKAKPE
+2307 EELDELAKAKPA
-2319 LKAYVAYAKAAS
+2319 LKAYVAYS
-2331 GLADLDNSE
+2331 
-2340 QTNALTV
+2340 
-2347 ADAQRLGWVV
+2347 
-2357 SASGNDYADS
+2357 
-2367 VTNANEVRFNG
+2367 
-2378 VNGVS
+2378 
-2383 VTGNTTDGVRNI
+2383 
-2395 NISLNTTTLTSNAN
+2395 
-2409 GTTTVTNGNSYVNG
+2409 
-2423 TTVADA
+2423 
-2429 INKAGWNTTLSDG
+2429 
-2442 TTLNVNPGDQVNY
+2442 
-2455 VNGNGTTANVTKAK
+2455 
-2469 DANGNDVVSVSYN
+2469 
-2482 VNQTKGSVNTNGTV
+2482 
-2496 SVVDGNSFLNAS
+2496 
-2508 TVANLVNNSAFSV
+2508 
-2521 TTAKVDAFAENQ
+2521 
-2533 EGKANAAVK
+2533 
-2542 AGGNITYTAGK
+2542 
-2553 NIAISQNGSNFTFST
+2553 
-2568 TKDIEV
+2568 
-2574 DSVTANNRVQIG
+2574 
-2586 SGDTAVNL
+2586 
-2594 TSDSGALQVADKD
+2594 
-2607 GNATQITNVEA
+2607 
-2618 GTNVMAFNKEGDQLV
+2618 
-2633 QVGDK
+2633 
-2638 FYVVDPETNEVDF
+2638 
-2651 DQESTPATEEEL
+2651 
-2663 DELAKAKPELKAYVA
+2663 
-2678 YAKAASGLADLDNS
+2678 
-2692 EQTNAL
+2692 
-2698 TVADAQRLGWVV
+2698 
-2710 SASGNDYADSVTN
+2710 
-2723 ANEVRFNGVNGV
+2723 
-2735 SVTGNTTDGVRNIN
+2735 
-2749 ISLNTTTLTSNA
+2749 
-2761 NGTTTVTNG
+2761 
-2770 NSYVNGTTVAD
+2770 
-2781 AINKAGWNTTLSDG
+2781 
-2795 TTLNVNPGDQVNY
+2795 
-2808 VNGNGTTANVTK
+2808 
-2820 AKDANGND
+2820 
-2828 VVSVSYNVNQTKGSV
+2828 
-2843 NTNGTVSVVD
+2843 
-2853 GNSFLNASTVANLV
+2853 
-2867 NNSAFSVTTAKV
+2867 
-2879 DAFAENQEGKA
+2879 
-2890 NAAVKAGGNITYTA
+2890 
-2904 GKNIA
+2904 
-2909 ISQNGSNFTFSTTKD
+2909 
-2924 IEVDS
+2924 
-2929 VTANN
+2929 
-2934 RVQIGSGDT
+2934 
-2943 AVNLTSDSGALQVAD
+2943 
-2958 KDGNATQITN
+2958 
-2968 VEAGTNVMAFNKE
+2968 
-2981 GDQLVQ
+2981 
-2987 VGDKFYVVDPETNE
+2987 
-3001 VDFDQESTPATE
+3001 
-3013 EELDE
+3013 
-3018 LAKAKPELKAY
+3018 
-3029 VAYAKAAS
+3029 KAAS

>member
-55 YVNNQQVAAA
+55 YVNNQQVTAA
-65 GSSSRLVISTGAS
+65 GSGSRIIISTGSSQTLA
-78 DTIANKIDS
+78 DKITP
-87 TTTTKYDNFI
+87 TTAMQKYDNFI
-97 RIGDAND
+97 RIGDAGNPIVND
-104 PVTRD
+104 
-109 GDILIGFGHK
+109 GQILIGYGI
-119 NLSSGE
+119 NNQSSGE
-125 AGDTIIGHKANIG
+125 AGDTFIGHKARMG

-276 SVGYSTHSIGE
+276 SVGYNTHSIGE

-478 ASWGANRDRRLG
+478 ASWGANSDRRLG

-613 SGFAGNLSGSSTDGS
+613 SGFAGNLGGSSTDGS

-703 FSQPLNTTALSNDQ
+703 FSQPLNTTALGNGE
-717 DYTAPTTP
+717 DYTAPTAP

-741 AGWKIAQGDEPAA
+741 AGWKIAESNDTAA

-800 NGTVKANST
+800 NGTVKANTT
-809 EGVVTNADVA
+809 EGVVTNTDVA

-1197 VNQTKGSVNTNGT
+1197 VNQTKGSVNKDGT

-1225 ANLVNNS
+1225 ANLVNNA
-1232 AFSVTTAKVDAF
+1232 AFNVTTAKVDAF

-1473 TGATETKVVTPGT
+1473 TGLTETKVVTPGT

-2157 ANLVNNSAFSVTTAK
+2157 ANLVNNSAFNVTTAK

-2218 IEVDSVTANNR
+2218 IEVDSVTANKR

-2241 TSDSGALQVADKD
+2241 TSDLGALQVADKD

-2294 EVDFDQESTPATE
+2294 EVDFTKESTPATE
-2307 EELDELAKAKPE
+2307 EELDELAKAKPA
-2319 LKAYVAYAKAAS
+2319 LKAYVAYS
-2331 GLADLDNSE
+2331 
-2340 QTNALTV
+2340 
-2347 ADAQRLGWVV
+2347 
-2357 SASGNDYADS
+2357 
-2367 VTNANEVRFNG
+2367 
-2378 VNGVS
+2378 
-2383 VTGNTTDGVRNI
+2383 
-2395 NISLNTTTLTSNAN
+2395 
-2409 GTTTVTNGNSYVNG
+2409 
-2423 TTVADA
+2423 
-2429 INKAGWNTTLSDG
+2429 
-2442 TTLNVNPGDQVNY
+2442 
-2455 VNGNGTTANVTKAK
+2455 
-2469 DANGNDVVSVSYN
+2469 
-2482 VNQTKGSVNTNGTV
+2482 
-2496 SVVDGNSFLNAS
+2496 
-2508 TVANLVNNSAFSV
+2508 
-2521 TTAKVDAFAENQ
+2521 
-2533 EGKANAAVK
+2533 
-2542 AGGNITYTAGK
+2542 
-2553 NIAISQNGSNFTFST
+2553 
-2568 TKDIEV
+2568 
-2574 DSVTANNRVQIG
+2574 
-2586 SGDTAVNL
+2586 
-2594 TSDSGALQVADKD
+2594 
-2607 GNATQITNVEA
+2607 
-2618 GTNVMAFNKEGDQLV
+2618 
-2633 QVGDK
+2633 
-2638 FYVVDPETNEVDF
+2638 
-2651 DQESTPATEEEL
+2651 
-2663 DELAKAKPELKAYVA
+2663 
-2678 YAKAASGLADLDNS
+2678 
-2692 EQTNAL
+2692 
-2698 TVADAQRLGWVV
+2698 
-2710 SASGNDYADSVTN
+2710 
-2723 ANEVRFNGVNGV
+2723 
-2735 SVTGNTTDGVRNIN
+2735 
-2749 ISLNTTTLTSNA
+2749 
-2761 NGTTTVTNG
+2761 
-2770 NSYVNGTTVAD
+2770 
-2781 AINKAGWNTTLSDG
+2781 
-2795 TTLNVNPGDQVNY
+2795 
-2808 VNGNGTTANVTK
+2808 
-2820 AKDANGND
+2820 
-2828 VVSVSYNVNQTKGSV
+2828 
-2843 NTNGTVSVVD
+2843 
-2853 GNSFLNASTVANLV
+2853 
-2867 NNSAFSVTTAKV
+2867 
-2879 DAFAENQEGKA
+2879 
-2890 NAAVKAGGNITYTA
+2890 
-2904 GKNIA
+2904 
-2909 ISQNGSNFTFSTTKD
+2909 
-2924 IEVDS
+2924 
-2929 VTANN
+2929 
-2934 RVQIGSGDT
+2934 
-2943 AVNLTSDSGALQVAD
+2943 
-2958 KDGNATQITN
+2958 
-2968 VEAGTNVMAFNKE
+2968 
-2981 GDQLVQ
+2981 
-2987 VGDKFYVVDPETNE
+2987 
-3001 VDFDQESTPATE
+3001 
-3013 EELDE
+3013 
-3018 LAKAKPELKAY
+3018 
-3029 VAYAKAAS
+3029 KAAS

-3119 ATGDTNYVTG
+3119 AAGDTNYVTG
-3129 DQVANAINNSGWKT
+3129 DQVAKAINESGWKT
-3143 TATKVVDE
+3143 NVTNATTGLPETKVVTP
-3151 AGNEIVDANKATA
+3151 GTQVDY
-3164 VNPGDSVNYVDGNS
+3164 VNGNS

-3187 AADGKE
+3187 AEDGKE

-3298 SYNKDGKA
+3298 SYKDGKA
-3306 TTNGDGKRIATVGDV
+3306 TTNGDDKRIATVGDV
-3321 ANTINNTGWLTNVTD
+3321 AKTINHTGWLTNVTD

-3412 RGKVTVAAGEGNKVA
+3412 RGKVTVAVGEGNKVA

>member
-55 YVNNQQVAAA
+55 YVNNQEVAVA
-65 GSSSRLVISTGAS
+65 GSSSRLVISTGS
-78 DTIANKIDS
+78 SQTIADKINS
-87 TTTTKYDNFI
+87 TTTPKYDYFI
-97 RIGDAND
+97 RIGDAGN
-104 PVTRD
+104 PVARD

-125 AGDTIIGHKANIG
+125 AGDTIIGHRANIG

-276 SVGYSTHSIGE
+276 SVGYSTHSIGD

-301 SASEITALET
+301 SASEITALQA
-311 EKTRLEGVIAE
+311 EKTRLEGVIAD

-331 DQLNREAGIVST
+331 DQLNREAGTVST

-562 INVTANNTMVIGN
+562 INVTASNTMVIGN

-613 SGFAGNLSGSSTDGS
+613 SGFAGNLGSSSTDGS
-628 AEVAADQGRFVSI
+628 AKVAADQGRFVSI

-848 NGNGTTANVTTTTVG
+848 NGNGTTANVTTAKDTN

-870 SYNVNE
+870 SYNVN
-876 TTGTVNPNGTV
+876 
-887 KVSDNNA
+887 
-894 FLNASA
+894 
-900 VANLVNNA
+900 
-908 GFNVTTKAVDKF
+908 
-920 AEQTTKTARVK
+920 QTT
-931 AGGNV
+931 
-936 TYIAG
+936 
-941 KNIAIEQDNQNFTF
+941 
-955 STTKDVTFENATVN
+955 
-969 QTLTVGNGTNA
+969 
-980 TNFTST
+980 
-986 SEGLKVATSTGD
+986 
-998 KQAIVNVKSTL
+998 
-1009 PGTADSTGAALDT
+1009 
-1022 DTATSVTAPTLTT
+1022 
-1035 ENKARAAT
+1035 
-1043 IDDVVNTGWNLRGQ
+1043 
-1057 KAANGSVEAVDFV
+1057 
-1070 KPYDTV
+1070 
-1076 VFKSGNNATTDVITT
+1076 
-1091 TDDNKVSTVTI
+1091 
-1102 TAKAE
+1102 
-1107 PVKTSGLTTT
+1107 
-1117 VNNNGTVSV
+1117 
-1126 ATGEARTNLVNA
+1126 
-1138 TTVANAINA
+1138 
-1147 SGWNTNVTNATTGAT
+1147 
-1162 ETKVV
+1162 
-1167 TPGTQVDYVNGNGTT
+1167 
-1182 ANVSLKDGKVAVSYN
+1182 
-1197 VNQTKGSVNTNGT
+1197 GSVNTNGT
-1210 VSVVDG
+1210 VKVVD
-1216 NSFLNASTV
+1216 NNAFLNASTV
-1225 ANLVNNS
+1225 ANLVNNA
-1232 AFSVTTAKVDAF
+1232 AFNVTTAKVDAF
-1244 AENQEGKANAAVKAG
+1244 AENQEGKANATVKAG

-1274 AGTNFTFSTTKD
+1274 AGTNFTFATEQNVTFTNANVTSTLALGNSTTGSSSPVVNLKTENATAADVNKEAPTSALNITSADGKPTQIKGVGSSLNTTTVTTAPKGTGSTGSETLLNLTNLPESTLNSVVTARDLTNLGWVVSANGNSYKDTVTNAKEVKFNGVNGVSVTGNTTDGVRNINISLNTTTLTSNANGTTTVTNGNSYVNGTTVADAVNKAGWNTTLSNGTTLNVNPGDQVNYVNGKGTKANVTTAKDTNGKDVVSVSYNVNQTTGSVNTNGTVKVVDNNAFLNASTVANLVNNAAFNVTTAKVDAFAENQEGKANATVKAGGNITYTAGKNIAISQNGSNFTFSTTKD
-1286 VVFNNAQVNSTL
+1286 IEVDSVTANNRVQIGSGDTAVNLTSDLGALQV
-1298 TIGNGTATSPKVNI
+1298 ADK
-1312 QSTTKGLD
+1312 D
-1320 MGNAVLT
+1320 GNATQIT
-1327 NVSSGITPYAAG
+1327 NVEAG
-1339 TTPVT
+1339 TNVMAFNKEGDQLVQVGDKFYVVDPETNEVDFTKESTPAT
-1344 TAKSGLAD
+1344 EEELDELAKAKPALKAYVAYSKAASGLAD
-1352 LANSTQTNV
+1352 L
-1361 VTVADAAK
+1361 
-1369 LGWVVSTD
+1369 
-1377 KTTTDATT
+1377 
-1385 GTADGNVY
+1385 
-1393 AANVTTANEVKFVG
+1393 
-1407 KGYATVSGA
+1407 
-1416 TDSNGV
+1416 
-1422 RTITVSVGNV
+1422 
-1432 GAGKINADG
+1432 
-1441 SVTET
+1441 
-1446 KAGLLTAEEGTKLIN
+1446 
-1461 GAGWLTNVTNAT
+1461 
-1473 TGATETKVVTPGT
+1473 
-1486 QVNYVDGNGTTA
+1486 
-1498 NVIKNTVGGKEVV
+1498 
-1511 SVSYDVKAGANT
+1511 
-1523 IAFNKDGDELVKVGD
+1523 
-1538 KYYKVA
+1538 
-1544 DVVDGKPTNNAV
+1544 
-1556 AVETADIATADNRT
+1556 DN
-1570 PYENALN
+1570 
-1577 GLVNLTSSVQSN
+1577 
-1589 AMTVADAARMGWVVS
+1589 
-1604 TSANDYSANVT
+1604 
-1615 NTKEVNFVGLG
+1615 
-1626 AVDVSGSN
+1626 
-1634 VDEIRNINVSVD
+1634 
-1646 LPVDYTE
+1646 
-1653 TTITE
+1653 
-1658 NGQEVDV
+1658 
-1665 VKLSDGK
+1665 
-1672 WYKVS
+1672 
-1677 DLNDQGEPK
+1677 
-1686 DDAVAVDTKVTPI
+1686 
-1699 SKKGAVLSD
+1699 
-1708 ASSSL
+1708 
-1713 NNNPYKA
+1713 
-1720 KEYTYD
+1720 
-1726 DVNQTVTP
+1726 
-1734 KTYAE
+1734 
-1739 LLAADPNFNKDEIK
+1739 
-1753 EGTNGVKLNNVGWAE
+1753 
-1768 APDQAV
+1768 
-1774 NLDQLN
+1774 
-1780 QTVYKSGFYVK
+1780 
-1791 QNGVDTKGTNSAE
+1791 
-1804 DSATEKVTPE
+1804 
-1814 DVVNFVNGKNTVLK
+1814 
-1828 ATTTRNA
+1828 
-1835 QTGQDTTNVTV
+1835 
-1846 DVDLPVVYTDAE
+1846 
-1858 GAKVVKV
+1858 
-1865 GDKYYY
+1865 
-1871 AEDVENGKLK
+1871 
-1881 NGVDA
+1881 
-1886 DNDAVTNVVA
+1886 
-1896 SMNNVAS
+1896 
-1903 DDDTAGN
+1903 
-1910 NVVLRNV
+1910 
-1917 AEGTKTLAF
+1917 
-1926 DTEGNPLVEI
+1926 
-1936 DGKYYKLNEDGKADT
+1936 
-1951 TTVITPAT
+1951 
-1959 SEQLKQL
+1959 SEQ
-1966 DDKYLAN
+1966 
-1973 FTSAVTGLADLDHS
+1973 T
-1987 DQSNALTVADAQKL
+1987 NALTVADAQRL
-2001 GWVVSAGDYAANVTN
+2001 GWVVSASGNDYADSVTN

-2035 KNTGVRNINVSI
+2035 EHGVRNINVSI
-2047 AKGKVDGNTTT
+2047 AKGNVEGNTTT
-2058 GVATGDTNYVTG
+2058 GVAAGDTNYVTG

-2130 NQTTGSVNPNGTATV
+2130 NQTTGSVKPNGTATV

-2157 ANLVNNSAFSVTTAK
+2157 ANLVNNSAFNVTTAK
-2172 VDAFAENQE
+2172 VDAFAENQD
-2181 GKANAAVKA
+2181 GKANATVKA

-2241 TSDSGALQVADKD
+2241 TTDLGALKVADKD

-2259 ITNVEAGTN
+2259 ITNVDAGAN

-2280 QVGDKFYVVDPETN
+2280 QVGDKYYVVDPETG
-2294 EVDFDQESTPATE
+2294 EADFTKESTPVTTE
-2307 EELDELAKAKPE
+2307 EELDKLAKAKPE

-2331 GLADLDNSE
+2331 GLADLDNS
-2340 QTNALTV
+2340 V
-2347 ADAQRLGWVV
+2347 
-2357 SASGNDYADS
+2357 
-2367 VTNANEVRFNG
+2367 
-2378 VNGVS
+2378 
-2383 VTGNTTDGVRNI
+2383 
-2395 NISLNTTTLTSNAN
+2395 
-2409 GTTTVTNGNSYVNG
+2409 
-2423 TTVADA
+2423 
-2429 INKAGWNTTLSDG
+2429 
-2442 TTLNVNPGDQVNY
+2442 
-2455 VNGNGTTANVTKAK
+2455 
-2469 DANGNDVVSVSYN
+2469 
-2482 VNQTKGSVNTNGTV
+2482 
-2496 SVVDGNSFLNAS
+2496 
-2508 TVANLVNNSAFSV
+2508 
-2521 TTAKVDAFAENQ
+2521 
-2533 EGKANAAVK
+2533 
-2542 AGGNITYTAGK
+2542 
-2553 NIAISQNGSNFTFST
+2553 
-2568 TKDIEV
+2568 
-2574 DSVTANNRVQIG
+2574 
-2586 SGDTAVNL
+2586 
-2594 TSDSGALQVADKD
+2594 
-2607 GNATQITNVEA
+2607 
-2618 GTNVMAFNKEGDQLV
+2618 
-2633 QVGDK
+2633 
-2638 FYVVDPETNEVDF
+2638 
-2651 DQESTPATEEEL
+2651 
-2663 DELAKAKPELKAYVA
+2663 
-2678 YAKAASGLADLDNS
+2678 
-2692 EQTNAL
+2692 
-2698 TVADAQRLGWVV
+2698 
-2710 SASGNDYADSVTN
+2710 
-2723 ANEVRFNGVNGV
+2723 
-2735 SVTGNTTDGVRNIN
+2735 
-2749 ISLNTTTLTSNA
+2749 
-2761 NGTTTVTNG
+2761 
-2770 NSYVNGTTVAD
+2770 
-2781 AINKAGWNTTLSDG
+2781 
-2795 TTLNVNPGDQVNY
+2795 
-2808 VNGNGTTANVTK
+2808 
-2820 AKDANGND
+2820 
-2828 VVSVSYNVNQTKGSV
+2828 
-2843 NTNGTVSVVD
+2843 
-2853 GNSFLNASTVANLV
+2853 
-2867 NNSAFSVTTAKV
+2867 
-2879 DAFAENQEGKA
+2879 
-2890 NAAVKAGGNITYTA
+2890 
-2904 GKNIA
+2904 
-2909 ISQNGSNFTFSTTKD
+2909 
-2924 IEVDS
+2924 
-2929 VTANN
+2929 
-2934 RVQIGSGDT
+2934 
-2943 AVNLTSDSGALQVAD
+2943 
-2958 KDGNATQITN
+2958 
-2968 VEAGTNVMAFNKE
+2968 
-2981 GDQLVQ
+2981 
-2987 VGDKFYVVDPETNE
+2987 
-3001 VDFDQESTPATE
+3001 
-3013 EELDE
+3013 
-3018 LAKAKPELKAY
+3018 
-3029 VAYAKAAS
+3029 
-3037 GLADLDNSEQTNAL
+3037 QTNAL

-3396 NTGSITEATD
+3396 NTGAITEATD
-3406 VAGDAN
+3406 VAGAN
-3412 RGKVTVAAGEGNKVA
+3412 RGKVTVATGEGNKVA

-3506 KVGAG
+3506 TVGAG